1 MNNLM
6 SNKQKDNHSPN
17 NTTDTSMAKESDY
30 TGGAMQHLFKRILG
44 LQGLGAQALSRSWWQ
59 RWVYPLLFLLT
70 LTLSLA
76 TYLTLDS
83 VQQSVNT
90 YINDNQ
96 RALVGGDLILNSKQD
111 WPSEVLAQ
119 VKTIADTQTVYDYQ
133 FTAMV
138 VTDEQTLL
146 TSVKAVSPAYPL
158 YGEAELASGQPLWE
172 QLTSNNVV
180 VAPEVLNGLN
190 ANIGDQI
197 TIGDAEFTISD
208 VLTKEPDRPLTAF
221 GFGGRVLM
229 QQDALAATNLLGE
242 RSRINYRIELAG
254 EPELMAEQYDKLT
267 QILTNY
273 PDIELSDAES
283 ADTSVSRIS
292 DNVLM
297 FLKLLVIAVL
307 LLSAVAMYGVITAFV
322 TKQQSSNAIRL
333 ALGEPLGSLKR
344 SYYQL
349 LIVTTIIACIAAI
362 IVSFGL
368 LKVGQP
374 YLGAILPADVG
385 LAINP
390 ISAIKTII
398 IALVLT
404 LLIAQR
410 GLSTLSTT
418 KPATL
423 LSQGASQQVQNL
435 PWYQRLPLLWYGLM
449 LTGLYAFF
457 AYEVSSFKL
466 GAQLLIG
473 LIGFV
478 AIFWLLARAW
488 LWLLAKLATNSNISW
503 MQRIA
508 IHNLA
513 RKGNQSAL
521 FFVTLSLSVAVLT
534 LITTL
539 NHSINTQ
546 FVNAYPEDAPNLFL
560 LDIQSDQHDEIDN
573 IIGAPVS
580 YYPVIR
586 ARVVTANNV
595 PVQDIEPADGFDDPA
610 RVFNLSYADTVMDTE
625 FITDAVKDKQLY
637 APINVQNQTENERG
651 TLQNSVQQSVQ
662 ISEQTIAP
670 MSILDTAASLL
681 NVGMGDQVRFNI
693 QGIEIVGQITSIR
706 SRYEQG
712 PSPYFYFLFE
722 PAVLSAAPQIQFAT
736 AHVAA
741 DDIPDLQGKLVR
753 QFPAVTTIDGTAIAQ
768 QIQELVVQMSRLVY
782 VFTLLALL
790 TGIMVLISSL
800 LSTSQDRMQ
809 ESASFRLLGMQKRDL
824 YMLNIL
830 ELGILG
836 ISAALFAVIIANI
849 GAWAAITQWFNLQ
862 FSVPW
867 ASLGIGGVTLVAL
880 LFAIAIIY
888 VRLVIGRGIMARVRA
903 MI

>member
-1 MNNLM
+1 MN
-6 SNKQKDNHSPN
+6 SKPTDNKSPD
-17 NTTDTSMAKESDY
+17 TKKTDTSMHQESSY
-30 TGGAMQHLFKRILG
+30 PSGILSQLFTRILG
-44 LQGLGAQALSRSWWQ
+44 FQTLGSQALSRSWWQ
-59 RWVYPLLFLLT
+59 RWVYPVLFLLT

-83 VQQSVNT
+83 VQQSVDS

-111 WPSEVLAQ
+111 WPSEVLSQ
-119 VKTIADTQTVYDYQ
+119 VETIPNTQIVYDYQ
-133 FTAMV
+133 FSAMLV
-138 VTDEQTLL
+138 NDEQTLL
-146 TSVKAVSPAYPL
+146 ASVKAVSPSYPL
-158 YGEAELASGQPLWE
+158 YGTAELASGQPLWD
-172 QLTSNNVV
+172 QLTSDSVI
-180 VAPEVLNGLN
+180 VAPEVLSSLQ
-190 ANIGDQI
+190 ADVGDRI
-197 TIGDAEFTISD
+197 TIGDAQFTISD
-208 VLTKEPDRPLTAF
+208 VLTKEPDRPLTTF

-229 QQDALAATNLLGE
+229 KQDALPSTNLLGQ
-242 RSRINYRIELAG
+242 RSRINYRIEMAG
-254 EPELMAEQYDKLT
+254 DPELITTQREQLT
-267 QILTNY
+267 DILTNY

-307 LLSAVAMYGVITAFV
+307 LLSAVAMYGVISAFV
-322 TKQQSSNAIRL
+322 SKQQSNNAIRL

-349 LIVTTIIACIAAI
+349 LIVTTVIACVAA
-362 IVSFGL
+362 VALSLGL
-368 LKVGQP
+368 LKIGQP
-374 YLGAILPADVG
+374 YLVAILPADVG

-390 ISAIKTII
+390 ISAIKTIV
-398 IALVLT
+398 IALALT
-404 LLIAQR
+404 ILIAQR
-410 GLSTLSTT
+410 GLSALNTT

-423 LSQGASQQVQNL
+423 LNQGASTQTQNL
-435 PWYQRLPLLWYGLM
+435 PWYRRVPLLWYGLV
-449 LTGLYAFF
+449 LAGLYAFF
-457 AYEVSSFKL
+457 AYEVGSLSL
-466 GAQLLIG
+466 GAQLLGG
-473 LIGFV
+473 LICFV
-478 AIFWLLARAW
+478 AIFWLLARGW
-488 LWLLAKLATNSNISW
+488 LWLLNKLASNTKVSW

-539 NHSINTQ
+539 NHSINAQ
-546 FVNAYPEDAPNLFL
+546 FINAYPEDAPNLFL
-560 LDIQSDQHDEIDN
+560 LDVQSDQHNDIDA
-573 IIGAPVS
+573 IIEAPVT

-586 ARVVTANNV
+586 ARVETANDV
-595 PVQDIEPADGFDDPA
+595 AAKDIEPADGFDDPT

-625 FITDAVKDKQLY
+625 YITESLTDDALY
-637 APINVQNQTENERG
+637 TPIDATNE
-651 TLQNSVQQSVQ
+651 Q
-662 ISEQTIAP
+662 IKP
-670 MSILDTAASLL
+670 LSILDTAAGML

-693 QGIEIVGQITSIR
+693 QGIEIIGQITSIR
-706 SRYEQG
+706 TRYERG

-722 PAVLSAAPQIQFAT
+722 PSVLSAAPQIQFAT
-736 AHVAA
+736 AHVSEN
-741 DDIPDLQGKLVR
+741 DIPELQGKLVR
-753 QFPAVTTIDGTAIAQ
+753 EFPAVTTIDGTAIAK

-790 TGIMVLISSL
+790 TGVMVLISSL
-800 LSTSQDRMQ
+800 LSTSQDRMKD
-809 ESASFRLLGMQKRDL
+809 SASFRLLGMQKRDL

-830 ELGILG
+830 ELGVLG
-836 ISAALFAVIIANI
+836 ISAATFAVVIASV

-867 ASLGIGGVTLVAL
+867 TSLAIGGAALIVL

>member
-1 MNNLM
+1 MTNNSIDNKSTDNPTINDPVIDHPSNSIM
-6 SNKQKDNHSPN
+6 S
-17 NTTDTSMAKESDY
+17 
-30 TGGAMQHLFKRILG
+30 RILARH
-44 LQGLGAQALSRSWWQ
+44 LGSKALSRSWWQ
-59 RWVYPLLFLLT
+59 RWIYPVLFLLT

-83 VQQSVNT
+83 IQQSVDT
-90 YINDNQ
+90 YVNDNQ
-96 RALVGGDLILNSKQD
+96 RALVGGDLVLNSQQD
-111 WPSEVLAQ
+111 WPSDVLTQ
-119 VKTIADTQTVYDYQ
+119 VDTVADTNKVLDYQ
-133 FTAMV
+133 FSAMV

-146 TSVKAVSPAYPL
+146 ARVKAVSSNYPL
-158 YGEAELASGQPLWE
+158 YGEAELASGKPLWQ
-172 QLTSNNVV
+172 QLTSDSVV

-190 ANIGDQI
+190 ADVGDRI
-197 TIGDAEFTISD
+197 TIGDAQFTISD

-229 QQDALAATNLLGE
+229 QQDALAATNLLGQ
-242 RSRINYRIELAG
+242 RSRVNYRIELAG
-254 EPELMAEQYDKLT
+254 EPEWVEQQRDQLT

-292 DNVLM
+292 DNVLI

-322 TKQQSSNAIRL
+322 TKQQSNNAIRL

-349 LIVTTIIACIAAI
+349 LIATAVIACIAAI
-362 IVSFGL
+362 ALSFGL

-374 YLGAILPADVG
+374 YLMAILPPDVG

-390 ISAIKTII
+390 ISAIKTSI

-404 LLIAQR
+404 LLITQR
-410 GLSTLSTT
+410 GLSSLNTT

-423 LSQGASQQVQNL
+423 LNQGASTQNQDL
-435 PWYQRLPLLWYGLM
+435 SWYRRLPILWYGLM
-449 LTGLYAFF
+449 LIGLYAFF
-457 AYEVSSFKL
+457 AYEVGSWIL
-466 GAQLLIG
+466 GGQILLG
-473 LIGFV
+473 LISFV
-478 AIFWLLARAW
+478 AIFWALARGW
-488 LWLLAKLATNSNISW
+488 LWLLAKLAKRSSIGW
-503 MQRIA
+503 MPRIA

-539 NHSINTQ
+539 NHSINAQ
-546 FVNAYPEDAPNLFL
+546 FINAYPEDAPNLFL
-560 LDIQSDQHDEIDN
+560 LDIQSDQHEAIN
-573 IIGAPVS
+573 NLIGAPVS

-586 ARVVTANNV
+586 SRVVTANDV
-595 PVQDIEPADGFDDPA
+595 PVQDIEPADGFDDPT

-625 FITDAVKDKQLY
+625 FIVDAVEDNQLY
-637 APINVQNQTENERG
+637 APVDTQNE
-651 TLQNSVQQSVQ
+651 QNSNQGVV
-662 ISEQTIAP
+662 P
-670 MSILDTAASLL
+670 MSVLDTAADLL

-706 SRYEQG
+706 SRFEQG
-712 PSPYFYFLFE
+712 PSPFFYFLFE
-722 PAVLSAAPQIQFAT
+722 PSVLAAAPQIQFAT
-736 AHVAA
+736 AHVP
-741 DDIPDLQGKLVR
+741 DEQIPEIQGKLVR

-790 TGIMVLISSL
+790 TGVMVLISSL
-800 LSTSQDRMQ
+800 LSTSQDRMK

-824 YMLNIL
+824 YLLNIL
-830 ELGILG
+830 ELSVLG
-836 ISAALFAVIIANI
+836 ISAAVFAVIIANV
-849 GAWAAITQWFNLQ
+849 GAWAAITQWFSLR

-867 ASLGIGGVTLVAL
+867 MSLGIGGAAL
-880 LFAIAIIY
+880 IGLLLAIAVIY

>member
-1 MNNLM
+1 M
-6 SNKQKDNHSPN
+6 DNMDNES
-17 NTTDTSMAKESDY
+17 TDSRGIIS
-30 TGGAMQHLFKRILG
+30 QLFNRLLISKN
-44 LQGLGAQALSRSWWQ
+44 LGAQALSRSWWQ
-59 RWVYPLLFLLT
+59 RWIYPVLFLIT
-70 LTLSLA
+70 LVLSLA

-83 VQQSVNT
+83 IQQSVDT

-111 WPSEVLAQ
+111 WPSEILAQ
-119 VKTIADTQTVYDYQ
+119 VETVADTQIVYDYQ
-133 FTAMV
+133 FSAMV

-146 TSVKAVSPAYPL
+146 ASVKAVSPAYPL
-158 YGEAELASGQPLWE
+158 YGEAELASGQPLWQ
-172 QLTSNNVV
+172 QLSAANVV
-180 VAPEVLNGLN
+180 VAPEVLNSLN
-190 ANIGDQI
+190 ASVGDQI
-197 TIGDAEFTISD
+197 TIGDAEFIISD

-229 QQDALAATNLLGE
+229 HEDALAATNLLGQ

-254 EPELMAEQYDKLT
+254 APELMAVQRDKLT
-267 QILTNY
+267 QILNNY
-273 PDIELSDAES
+273 PDIELSDAKS

-333 ALGEPLGSLKR
+333 ALGEPLKSLKR

-349 LIVTTIIACIAAI
+349 LIVTTIIACVAAV

-374 YLGAILPADVG
+374 YLIAILPADVG

-410 GLSTLSTT
+410 GLSTLSST

-423 LSQGASQQVQNL
+423 LNQGASTNSQNL
-435 PWYQRLPLLWYGLM
+435 PWYRSLPLLWYGLM
-449 LTGLYAFF
+449 LVGLYVFF
-457 AYEVSSFKL
+457 AYEVNSLLL

-473 LIGFV
+473 LTAFV
-478 AIFWLLARAW
+478 AIFWLLARGW
-488 LWLLAKLATNSNISW
+488 LWLLTKFAKHSNISW

-539 NHSINTQ
+539 NHSINAQ
-546 FVNAYPEDAPNLFL
+546 FINAYPEDAPNLFL
-560 LDIQSDQHDEIDN
+560 LDIQSDQHDEINN
-573 IIGAPVS
+573 IIAAPVS

-586 ARVVTANNV
+586 ARVVTANNI

-625 FITDAVKDKQLY
+625 FITDAVENDKLY
-637 APINVQNQTENERG
+637 TPIKTSDNDPAQTVAP
-651 TLQNSVQQSVQ
+651 L
-662 ISEQTIAP
+662 
-670 MSILDTAASLL
+670 SILDTAASLL

-706 SRYEQG
+706 SRYEKG

-722 PAVLSAAPQIQFAT
+722 PKVLAAAPQIQFAT

-741 DDIPDLQGKLVR
+741 EDIPKLQGQLVR
-753 QFPAVTTIDGTAIAQ
+753 EFPAVTTIDGTAIAQ
-768 QIQELVVQMSRLVY
+768 QVQELVVQMSRLVY

-800 LSTSQDRMQ
+800 LSTSQDRMKD
-809 ESASFRLLGMQKRDL
+809 SASFRLLGMQKRDL

-830 ELGILG
+830 ELSILG

-849 GAWAAITQWFNLQ
+849 GAWAAITQWFNLR

-867 ASLGIGGVTLVAL
+867 TSLAIGGVALVVL

>member
-1 MNNLM
+1 M
-6 SNKQKDNHSPN
+6 DNMDNES
-17 NTTDTSMAKESDY
+17 TDSRGIIS
-30 TGGAMQHLFKRILG
+30 QLFNRLLISKN
-44 LQGLGAQALSRSWWQ
+44 LGAQALSRSWWQ
-59 RWVYPLLFLLT
+59 RWIYPVLFLIT
-70 LTLSLA
+70 LVLSLA

-83 VQQSVNT
+83 IQQSVDT

-111 WPSEVLAQ
+111 WPSEILAQ
-119 VKTIADTQTVYDYQ
+119 VETVADTQIVYDYQ
-133 FTAMV
+133 FSAMV

-146 TSVKAVSPAYPL
+146 ASVKAVSPAYPL
-158 YGEAELASGQPLWE
+158 YGEAELASGQPLWQ
-172 QLTSNNVV
+172 QLSAANVV
-180 VAPEVLNGLN
+180 VAPEVLNSLN
-190 ANIGDQI
+190 ASVGDQI
-197 TIGDAEFTISD
+197 TIGDAEFIISD

-229 QQDALAATNLLGE
+229 HQDALAATNLLGQ

-254 EPELMAEQYDKLT
+254 NPELMAVQRDKLT
-267 QILTNY
+267 QILNNY
-273 PDIELSDAES
+273 PDIELSDAKS

-333 ALGEPLGSLKR
+333 ALGEPLKSLKR

-349 LIVTTIIACIAAI
+349 LIVTTIIACVAAV

-374 YLGAILPADVG
+374 YLIAILPADVG

-410 GLSTLSTT
+410 GLSTLSST

-423 LSQGASQQVQNL
+423 LNQGASTNSQNL
-435 PWYQRLPLLWYGLM
+435 PWYRSLPLLWYGLM
-449 LTGLYAFF
+449 LVGLYVFF
-457 AYEVSSFKL
+457 AYEVNSLLL

-473 LIGFV
+473 LTAFV
-478 AIFWLLARAW
+478 AIFWLLARGW
-488 LWLLAKLATNSNISW
+488 LWLLTKFAKHSNISW

-539 NHSINTQ
+539 NHSINAQ
-546 FVNAYPEDAPNLFL
+546 FINAYPEDAPNLFL
-560 LDIQSDQHDEIDN
+560 LDIQSDQHDEINN
-573 IIGAPVS
+573 IIAAPVS

-586 ARVVTANNV
+586 ARVVTANNI

-625 FITDAVKDKQLY
+625 FITDAVENDKLY
-637 APINVQNQTENERG
+637 APIKTSDNDPAQT
-651 TLQNSVQQSVQ
+651 V
-662 ISEQTIAP
+662 AP
-670 MSILDTAASLL
+670 LSILDTAASLL

-706 SRYEQG
+706 SRYEKG

-722 PAVLSAAPQIQFAT
+722 PEVLAAAPQIQFAT

-741 DDIPDLQGKLVR
+741 DDIPKLQGQLVR
-753 QFPAVTTIDGTAIAQ
+753 EFPAVTTIDGTAIAQ
-768 QIQELVVQMSRLVY
+768 QVQELVVQMSRLVY

-800 LSTSQDRMQ
+800 LSTSQDRMKD
-809 ESASFRLLGMQKRDL
+809 SASFRLLGMQKRDL

-830 ELGILG
+830 ELSILG
-836 ISAALFAVIIANI
+836 ISAALFAAIIANI
-849 GAWAAITQWFNLQ
+849 GAWAAITQWFNLR

-867 ASLGIGGVTLVAL
+867 TSLAIGGVALVVL

>member
-1 MNNLM
+1 MTKTSTDKSSLNSTLTTNN
-6 SNKQKDNHSPN
+6 S
-17 NTTDTSMAKESDY
+17 ES
-30 TGGAMQHLFKRILG
+30 LISRIFARNLG
-44 LQGLGAQALSRSWWQ
+44 SKALNRIWWQ
-59 RWVYPLLFLLT
+59 RWVYPVLFLLT

-83 VQQSVNT
+83 VQQSVDS
-90 YINDNQ
+90 YVNDNQ
-96 RALVGGDLILNSKQD
+96 RALVGGDLVLNSQQD
-111 WPSEVLAQ
+111 WPSEVLTQ
-119 VKTIADTQTVYDYQ
+119 VDTIADTQKVFDYQ
-133 FTAMV
+133 FSAMV

-146 TSVKAVSPAYPL
+146 ARVKGVSPNYPL
-158 YGEAELASGQPLWE
+158 YGKVELASGNDLWQ
-172 QLTSNNVV
+172 QLTSDSVV
-180 VAPEVLNGLN
+180 VAPEVLSSLN
-190 ANIGDQI
+190 ARIGDTV
-197 TIGDAEFTISD
+197 TIGDAQFTISD

-229 QQDALAATNLLGE
+229 QQDALAATNLLGQ
-242 RSRINYRIELAG
+242 RSRVNYRIELAG
-254 EPELMAEQYDKLT
+254 TPELIAQQRDSFT
-267 QILTNY
+267 QILSNY
-273 PDIELSDAES
+273 PDIELSDADS

-322 TKQQSSNAIRL
+322 TKQQSNNAIRL
-333 ALGEPLGSLKR
+333 ALGETLSSVKR

-349 LIVTTIIACIAAI
+349 LVVTSIIACIAA
-362 IVSFGL
+362 VALSFGL

-374 YLGAILPADVG
+374 YLVAILPPDVS

-390 ISAIKTII
+390 ISAIKTTV

-410 GLSTLSTT
+410 GLSTLNTT

-423 LSQGASQQVQNL
+423 LNQGTGSPAQNL
-435 PWYQRLPLLWYGLM
+435 PWYRRMPLLWYGVM
-449 LTGLYAFF
+449 LAGLYAFF
-457 AYEVSSFKL
+457 AYEVGSWLL

-473 LIGFV
+473 LIAFV
-478 AIFWLLARAW
+478 AVFWALARGW
-488 LWLLAKLATNSNISW
+488 LWLLAKLAKRSGIGW

-539 NHSINTQ
+539 NHSINAQ
-546 FVNAYPEDAPNLFL
+546 FINAYPEDAPNLFL
-560 LDIQSDQHDEIDN
+560 LDIQSNQHDEIDRL
-573 IIGAPVS
+573 IGAPVS

-586 ARVVTANNV
+586 SRVVTANDV
-595 PVQDIEPADGFDDPA
+595 PVQEIEPADGFDDPT

-625 FITDAVKDKQLY
+625 YIVDAVEDDQLY
-637 APINVQNQTENERG
+637 APVNTQNE
-651 TLQNSVQQSVQ
+651 QNPDQAVV
-662 ISEQTIAP
+662 P
-670 MSILDTAASLL
+670 MSVLDTAADLL

-693 QGIEIVGQITSIR
+693 QGIEIVGQITSVR

-712 PSPYFYFLFE
+712 PSPFFYFLFE
-722 PAVLSAAPQIQFAT
+722 PSVLAAAPQIQFAT
-736 AHVAA
+736 AHVPA
-741 DDIPDLQGKLVR
+741 DAIPEIQGKLVR
-753 QFPAVTTIDGTAIAQ
+753 EFPAVTTINGTAIAQ

-790 TGIMVLISSL
+790 TGVMVLISSL
-800 LSTSQDRMQ
+800 LSTSQDRMK

-830 ELGILG
+830 ELSVLG
-836 ISAALFAVIIANI
+836 ISAATFAVVIASV

-867 ASLGIGGVTLVAL
+867 LSLAIGGAAL
-880 LFAIAIIY
+880 IGLLLAIAVIY

>member
-1 MNNLM
+1 MDNMDNESNDSRGIISQLFNRLLISKNLG
-6 SNKQKDNHSPN
+6 S
-17 NTTDTSMAKESDY
+17 
-30 TGGAMQHLFKRILG
+30 
-44 LQGLGAQALSRSWWQ
+44 QALSRSWWQ
-59 RWVYPLLFLLT
+59 RWIYPVLFLIT
-70 LTLSLA
+70 LVLSLA

-83 VQQSVNT
+83 IQQSVDT

-111 WPSEVLAQ
+111 WPSEILAQ
-119 VKTIADTQTVYDYQ
+119 VETVADTQIVYDYQ
-133 FTAMV
+133 FSAMV

-146 TSVKAVSPAYPL
+146 ASVKAVSPAYPL
-158 YGEAELASGQPLWE
+158 YGEAELASGQPLWQ
-172 QLTSNNVV
+172 QLSAANVV
-180 VAPEVLNGLN
+180 VAPEVLNSLN
-190 ANIGDQI
+190 ASVGDQI
-197 TIGDAEFTISD
+197 TIGDAEFIISD

-229 QQDALAATNLLGE
+229 HQDALAATNLLGQ

-254 EPELMAEQYDKLT
+254 APELMAVQRDKLT
-267 QILTNY
+267 QILNNY
-273 PDIELSDAES
+273 PDIELSDAKS

-333 ALGEPLGSLKR
+333 ALGEPLKSLKR

-349 LIVTTIIACIAAI
+349 LIVTTIIACVAAV

-374 YLGAILPADVG
+374 YLIAILPADVG

-410 GLSTLSTT
+410 GLSTLSST

-423 LSQGASQQVQNL
+423 LNQGASTNSQNL
-435 PWYQRLPLLWYGLM
+435 PWYRSLPLLWYGLM
-449 LTGLYAFF
+449 LVGLYVFF
-457 AYEVSSFKL
+457 AYEVNSLLL

-473 LIGFV
+473 LTAFV
-478 AIFWLLARAW
+478 AIFWLLARGW
-488 LWLLAKLATNSNISW
+488 LWLLTKFAKHSNISW

-539 NHSINTQ
+539 NHSINAQ
-546 FVNAYPEDAPNLFL
+546 FINAYPEDAPNLFL
-560 LDIQSDQHDEIDN
+560 LDIQSDQHDEINN
-573 IIGAPVS
+573 IIAAPVS

-586 ARVVTANNV
+586 ARVVTANNI

-625 FITDAVKDKQLY
+625 FITDAVENDKLY
-637 APINVQNQTENERG
+637 TPIKTSDNDPAQTVAP
-651 TLQNSVQQSVQ
+651 L
-662 ISEQTIAP
+662 
-670 MSILDTAASLL
+670 SILDTAASLL

-706 SRYEQG
+706 SRYEKG
-712 PSPYFYFLFE
+712 SSPYFYFLFE
-722 PAVLSAAPQIQFAT
+722 PEVLAAAPQIQFAT

-741 DDIPDLQGKLVR
+741 DDIPKLQGQLVR
-753 QFPAVTTIDGTAIAQ
+753 EFPAVTTIDGTAIAQ
-768 QIQELVVQMSRLVY
+768 QVQELVVQMSRLVY

-800 LSTSQDRMQ
+800 LSTSQDRMKD
-809 ESASFRLLGMQKRDL
+809 SASFRLLGMQKRDL

-830 ELGILG
+830 ELSILG

-849 GAWAAITQWFNLQ
+849 GAWAAITQWFNLR

-867 ASLGIGGVTLVAL
+867 TSLGMGGVALIGL

>member
-1 MNNLM
+1 MTKISTDKSSLNSTLTTNN
-6 SNKQKDNHSPN
+6 S
-17 NTTDTSMAKESDY
+17 ESLISRIF
-30 TGGAMQHLFKRILG
+30 ARHLGSK
-44 LQGLGAQALSRSWWQ
+44 ALSRSWWQ
-59 RWVYPLLFLLT
+59 RWVYPVLFLLT

-83 VQQSVNT
+83 IQQSVDS
-90 YINDNQ
+90 YVNDNQ
-96 RALVGGDLILNSKQD
+96 RALVGGDLVLNSQQD
-111 WPSEVLAQ
+111 WPSEVLTQ
-119 VKTIADTQTVYDYQ
+119 VDTIADSQKVFDYQ
-133 FTAMV
+133 FSAMV

-146 TSVKAVSPAYPL
+146 ARVKAVSPNYPL
-158 YGEAELASGQPLWE
+158 YGKVELASGNDLWQ
-172 QLTSNNVV
+172 QLTSDSVV
-180 VAPEVLNGLN
+180 VAPEVLSSLN
-190 ANIGDQI
+190 ARIGDTV
-197 TIGDAEFTISD
+197 TIGDAQFTISD

-229 QQDALAATNLLGE
+229 QQDALAATNLLGQ
-242 RSRINYRIELAG
+242 RSRVNYRIELAG
-254 EPELMAEQYDKLT
+254 APELIAQQRDTFT
-267 QILTNY
+267 QILSNY
-273 PDIELSDAES
+273 PDIELSDADS

-322 TKQQSSNAIRL
+322 TKQQSNNAIRL
-333 ALGEPLGSLKR
+333 ALGEALSSVKS

-349 LIVTTIIACIAAI
+349 LVVTSIIACIAA
-362 IVSFGL
+362 VALSFGL

-374 YLGAILPADVG
+374 YLVAILPPDVG

-390 ISAIKTII
+390 ISAIKTTV

-410 GLSTLSTT
+410 GLSTLNTT

-423 LSQGASQQVQNL
+423 LNQGTGSPSQNL
-435 PWYQRLPLLWYGLM
+435 PWYRRVPLLWYGVM
-449 LTGLYAFF
+449 LAGLYAFF
-457 AYEVSSFKL
+457 AYEVGSWLL

-473 LIGFV
+473 LIAFV
-478 AIFWLLARAW
+478 AVFWALARGW
-488 LWLLAKLATNSNISW
+488 LWLLAKLAKRSDIGW

-539 NHSINTQ
+539 NHSINAQ
-546 FVNAYPEDAPNLFL
+546 FINAYPEDAPNLFL
-560 LDIQSDQHDEIDN
+560 LDIQSDQHDEIDRL
-573 IIGAPVS
+573 IGAPVS

-586 ARVVTANNV
+586 SRVVTANDV
-595 PVQDIEPADGFDDPA
+595 PVQDIEPADGFDDPT

-625 FITDAVKDKQLY
+625 YIVDAVEDDQLY
-637 APINVQNQTENERG
+637 APVDTQNE
-651 TLQNSVQQSVQ
+651 QNPDQAVV
-662 ISEQTIAP
+662 P
-670 MSILDTAASLL
+670 MSVLDTAADLL

-706 SRYEQG
+706 SRFEQG
-712 PSPYFYFLFE
+712 PSPFFYFLFE
-722 PAVLSAAPQIQFAT
+722 PSVLAAAPQIQFAT
-736 AHVAA
+736 AHVPA
-741 DDIPDLQGKLVR
+741 DDIPDIQGKLVR
-753 QFPAVTTIDGTAIAQ
+753 EFPAVTTINGTAIAQ

-790 TGIMVLISSL
+790 TGVMVLISSL
-800 LSTSQDRMQ
+800 LSTSQDRMK

-824 YMLNIL
+824 YLLNIL
-830 ELGILG
+830 ELSVLG
-836 ISAALFAVIIANI
+836 ISAAVFAVIIANV
-849 GAWAAITQWFNLQ
+849 GAWAAITQWFSLR

-867 ASLGIGGVTLVAL
+867 MSLGIGGAAL
-880 LFAIAIIY
+880 IGLLLAIAVIY

-903 MI
+903 MV

>member
-1 MNNLM
+1 MNN
-6 SNKQKDNHSPN
+6 SKNNKQADKHSAS
-17 NTTDTSMAKESDY
+17 DTIDRTAMAKESDY
-30 TGGAMQHLFKRILG
+30 TGGIINQLFNGMLVSK
-44 LQGLGAQALSRSWWQ
+44 GLGAQALSRSWWQ
-59 RWVYPLLFLLT
+59 RWIYPVLFLIT
-70 LTLSLA
+70 LVLSLA

-83 VQQSVNT
+83 IQQSVDT

-111 WPSEVLAQ
+111 WPSDILTQVETLPDAQ
-119 VKTIADTQTVYDYQ
+119 IVYDYQ
-133 FTAMV
+133 FSAMV

-146 TSVKAVSPAYPL
+146 ASIKAVSPSYPL
-158 YGEAELASGQPLWE
+158 YGDAKLASGKPLWT
-172 QLTSNNVV
+172 QLSADDIV
-180 VAPEVLNGLN
+180 VAPEVLNSLN
-190 ANIGDQI
+190 ASVGDQI

-229 QQDALAATNLLGE
+229 HQDALAATNLLGQ

-254 EPELMAEQYDKLT
+254 DPDLITTQRDKLT
-267 QILTNY
+267 QILSNH
-273 PDIELSDAES
+273 PDIELSDAQS
-283 ADTSVSRIS
+283 ADTSVSQIS

-333 ALGEPLGSLKR
+333 ALGEPLKSLKR

-349 LIVTTIIACIAAI
+349 LIATTIVACIAAV

-374 YLGAILPADVG
+374 YLIAILPADVG

-423 LSQGASQQVQNL
+423 LNQAASTNSQNL
-435 PWYQRLPLLWYGLM
+435 PWYRRLPLLWYGLM
-449 LTGLYAFF
+449 LIGLYAFF
-457 AYEVSSFKL
+457 AYEVGSFKL
-466 GAQLLIG
+466 SAQLLIG
-473 LIGFV
+473 LTIFV
-478 AIFWLLARAW
+478 AIFWLLARGW
-488 LWLLAKLATNSNISW
+488 LWLLTKFANYSKISW

-539 NHSINTQ
+539 NHSINAQ
-546 FVNAYPEDAPNLFL
+546 FINAYPEDAPNLFL
-560 LDIQSDQHDEIDN
+560 LDIQSDQHDEIDS

-586 ARVVTANNV
+586 ARVVTANDV
-595 PVQDIEPADGFDDPA
+595 PVQDIEPADGFDDPT
-610 RVFNLSYADTVMDTE
+610 RVFNLSYADTVMETE
-625 FITDAVKDKQLY
+625 FITESLAGDKLY
-637 APINVQNQTENERG
+637 APIETADNDPAQT
-651 TLQNSVQQSVQ
+651 V
-662 ISEQTIAP
+662 AP
-670 MSILDTAASLL
+670 LSILDTAASLL

-706 SRYEQG
+706 SRYEKG

-722 PAVLSAAPQIQFAT
+722 PAVLAAAPQIQFAT

-741 DDIPDLQGKLVR
+741 EDIPNLQGQLVR
-753 QFPAVTTIDGTAIAQ
+753 EFPAVTTIDGTAIAQ
-768 QIQELVVQMSRLVY
+768 QVQELVVQMSRLVY
-782 VFTLLALL
+782 LFTLLALL

-800 LSTSQDRMQ
+800 LSTSQDRMKD
-809 ESASFRLLGMQKRDL
+809 SASFRLLGMQKRDL

-849 GAWAAITQWFNLQ
+849 GAWAAITQWFNLR

-867 ASLGIGGVTLVAL
+867 ASLGIGGVALVGL

-888 VRLVIGRGIMARVRA
+888 VRLVVGRGIMARVRA

>member
-1 MNNLM
+1 MNEKLT
-6 SNKQKDNHSPN
+6 DNTS
-17 NTTDTSMAKESDY
+17 TDIKKTDTSMLN
-30 TGGAMQHLFKRILG
+30 QLFTKTLG
-44 LQGLGAQALSRSWWQ
+44 SQALSRSWWQ
-59 RWVYPLLFLLT
+59 RWVYPVLFLLT

-83 VQQSVNT
+83 VQQSVDS

-111 WPSEVLAQ
+111 WPSEVLSQ
-119 VKTIADTQTVYDYQ
+119 VETIPDTQTVYDYQ
-133 FTAMV
+133 FSAMLV
-138 VTDEQTLL
+138 NDEQTLL
-146 TSVKAVSPAYPL
+146 ASVKAVSPSYPL
-158 YGEAELASGQPLWE
+158 YGTAELASGQPLWD
-172 QLTSNNVV
+172 QLTSDSVI
-180 VAPEVLNGLN
+180 VAPEVLSSLQ
-190 ANIGDQI
+190 ADVGDRI
-197 TIGDAEFTISD
+197 TIGDAQFTISD
-208 VLTKEPDRPLTAF
+208 VLTKEPDRPLTTF

-229 QQDALAATNLLGE
+229 KQDALPSTNLLGQ
-242 RSRINYRIELAG
+242 RSRINYRIEMAG
-254 EPELMAEQYDKLT
+254 DPELISTQREQLT
-267 QILTNY
+267 DILTNY

-307 LLSAVAMYGVITAFV
+307 LLSAVAMYGVISAFV
-322 TKQQSSNAIRL
+322 SKQQSNNAIRL

-349 LIVTTIIACIAAI
+349 LIVTTVIACVAA
-362 IVSFGL
+362 VALSLGL
-368 LKVGQP
+368 LKIGQP
-374 YLGAILPADVG
+374 YLVAILPADVG

-390 ISAIKTII
+390 ISAIKTIV
-398 IALVLT
+398 IALALT

-410 GLSTLSTT
+410 GLSALNTT

-423 LSQGASQQVQNL
+423 LNQGASTQTQNL
-435 PWYQRLPLLWYGLM
+435 PWYRRVPLLWYGLV
-449 LTGLYAFF
+449 LAGLYAFF
-457 AYEVSSFKL
+457 AYEVGSLSL
-466 GAQLLIG
+466 GAQLLGG

-478 AIFWLLARAW
+478 AIFWLLARGW
-488 LWLLAKLATNSNISW
+488 LWLLNKLASNTKVSW

-539 NHSINTQ
+539 NHSINAQ
-546 FVNAYPEDAPNLFL
+546 FINAYPEDAPNLFL
-560 LDIQSDQHDEIDN
+560 LDVQSDQHDEIDA
-573 IIGAPVS
+573 IIEAPVT

-586 ARVVTANNV
+586 ARVETANDV
-595 PVQDIEPADGFDDPA
+595 AAKDIEPADGFDDPT
-610 RVFNLSYADTVMDTE
+610 RVFNLSYADTVMETE
-625 FITDAVKDKQLY
+625 YITESLTDDALYTPIDDADQQVKPL
-637 APINVQNQTENERG
+637 
-651 TLQNSVQQSVQ
+651 
-662 ISEQTIAP
+662 
-670 MSILDTAASLL
+670 SILDTAASML

-706 SRYEQG
+706 TRYERG

-722 PAVLSAAPQIQFAT
+722 PSVLSAAPQIQFAT
-736 AHVAA
+736 AHVSEDA
-741 DDIPDLQGKLVR
+741 IPELQGKLVR
-753 QFPAVTTIDGTAIAQ
+753 EFPAVTTIDGTAIAK

-790 TGIMVLISSL
+790 TGVMVLISSL
-800 LSTSQDRMQ
+800 LSTSQDRMKD
-809 ESASFRLLGMQKRDL
+809 SASFRLLGMQKRDL

-830 ELGILG
+830 ELGVLG
-836 ISAALFAVIIANI
+836 ISAAIFAVVIASV

-867 ASLGIGGVTLVAL
+867 TSLAIGGAALVVL

>member
-1 MNNLM
+1 MDNMDNE
-6 SNKQKDNHSPN
+6 SNDSRGRISQ
-17 NTTDTSMAKESDY
+17 
-30 TGGAMQHLFKRILG
+30 LFNRLLISKS
-44 LQGLGAQALSRSWWQ
+44 LGAQALSRSWWQ
-59 RWVYPLLFLLT
+59 RWIYPVLFLIT
-70 LTLSLA
+70 LVLSLA

-83 VQQSVNT
+83 IQQSVDT

-111 WPSEVLAQ
+111 WPSEILAQ
-119 VKTIADTQTVYDYQ
+119 VETVADTQIVYDYQ
-133 FTAMV
+133 FSAMV

-146 TSVKAVSPAYPL
+146 ASVKAVSPAYPL
-158 YGEAELASGQPLWE
+158 YGDAELASGQPLWT
-172 QLTSNNVV
+172 QLSAANVV
-180 VAPEVLNGLN
+180 VAPEVLNSLN
-190 ANIGDQI
+190 ASVGDQI
-197 TIGDAEFTISD
+197 TIGDAEFIISD

-229 QQDALAATNLLGE
+229 HEDALAATNLLGQ

-254 EPELMAEQYDKLT
+254 NPELMAVQREKLT
-267 QILTNY
+267 QILSNY

-333 ALGEPLGSLKR
+333 ALGEPLKSLKR

-349 LIVTTIIACIAAI
+349 LIVTTIIACVAAV

-374 YLGAILPADVG
+374 YLIAILPADVG

-410 GLSTLSTT
+410 GLSTLSST

-423 LSQGASQQVQNL
+423 LNQGASTNSQNL
-435 PWYQRLPLLWYGLM
+435 PWYRSLPLLWYGLM
-449 LTGLYAFF
+449 LVGLYVFF
-457 AYEVSSFKL
+457 AYEVNSLIL

-473 LIGFV
+473 LTAFV
-478 AIFWLLARAW
+478 AIFWLLARGW
-488 LWLLAKLATNSNISW
+488 LWLLTKFAQYPKISW

-546 FVNAYPEDAPNLFL
+546 FINAYPEDAPNLFL
-560 LDIQSDQHDEIDN
+560 LDIQSDQHDAINN
-573 IIGAPVS
+573 IIAAPVS

-586 ARVVTANNV
+586 ARVVTANNI

-625 FITDAVKDKQLY
+625 FITESLADDKLY
-637 APINVQNQTENERG
+637 APIKTTVNDPA
-651 TLQNSVQQSVQ
+651 
-662 ISEQTIAP
+662 QTIAP
-670 MSILDTAASLL
+670 LSILDTAASLL

-706 SRYEQG
+706 SRYEKG

-722 PAVLSAAPQIQFAT
+722 PEVLAAAPQIQFAT

-741 DDIPDLQGKLVR
+741 EEIPKLQGQLVR
-753 QFPAVTTIDGTAIAQ
+753 EFPAVTTIDGTAIAQ
-768 QIQELVVQMSRLVY
+768 QVQELVVQMSRLVY

-800 LSTSQDRMQ
+800 LSTSQDRMKD
-809 ESASFRLLGMQKRDL
+809 SASFRLLGMQKRDL

-849 GAWAAITQWFNLQ
+849 GAWAAITQWFNLR

-867 ASLGIGGVTLVAL
+867 SSLAIGGVALVVL

>member
-1 MNNLM
+1 MDNMDNE
-6 SNKQKDNHSPN
+6 SNDSRGIISQ
-17 NTTDTSMAKESDY
+17 
-30 TGGAMQHLFKRILG
+30 LFNRLLISKN
-44 LQGLGAQALSRSWWQ
+44 LGAQALSRSWWQ
-59 RWVYPLLFLLT
+59 RWIYPVLFLIT
-70 LTLSLA
+70 LVLSLA

-83 VQQSVNT
+83 IQQSVDT

-111 WPSEVLAQ
+111 WPSEILAQ
-119 VKTIADTQTVYDYQ
+119 VETVADTQIVYDYQ
-133 FTAMV
+133 FSAMV

-146 TSVKAVSPAYPL
+146 ASVKAVSPAYPL
-158 YGEAELASGQPLWE
+158 YGEAELASGQPLWQ
-172 QLTSNNVV
+172 QLSAANVV
-180 VAPEVLNGLN
+180 VAPEVLNSLN
-190 ANIGDQI
+190 ASVGDQI
-197 TIGDAEFTISD
+197 TIGDAEFIISD

-229 QQDALAATNLLGE
+229 HEDALAATNLLGQ

-254 EPELMAEQYDKLT
+254 APELMAVQRDKLT
-267 QILTNY
+267 QILNNY
-273 PDIELSDAES
+273 PDIELSDAKS

-333 ALGEPLGSLKR
+333 ALGEPLKSLKR

-349 LIVTTIIACIAAI
+349 LIVTTIIACVAAV

-374 YLGAILPADVG
+374 YLIAILPADVG

-410 GLSTLSTT
+410 GLSTLSST

-423 LSQGASQQVQNL
+423 LNQGASTNSQNL
-435 PWYQRLPLLWYGLM
+435 PWYRSLPLLWYGLM
-449 LTGLYAFF
+449 LVGLYVFF
-457 AYEVSSFKL
+457 AYEVNSLLL

-473 LIGFV
+473 LTAFV
-478 AIFWLLARAW
+478 AIFWLLARGW
-488 LWLLAKLATNSNISW
+488 LWLLTKFAKHSNISW

-539 NHSINTQ
+539 NHSINAQ
-546 FVNAYPEDAPNLFL
+546 FINAYPEDAPNLFL
-560 LDIQSDQHDEIDN
+560 LDIQSDQHDEINN
-573 IIGAPVS
+573 IIAAPVS

-586 ARVVTANNV
+586 ARVVTANNI

-625 FITDAVKDKQLY
+625 FITDAVENDKLY
-637 APINVQNQTENERG
+637 TPIKTSDNDPAQTVAP
-651 TLQNSVQQSVQ
+651 L
-662 ISEQTIAP
+662 
-670 MSILDTAASLL
+670 SILDTAASLL

-706 SRYEQG
+706 SRYEKG

-722 PAVLSAAPQIQFAT
+722 PEVLAAAPQIQFAT

-741 DDIPDLQGKLVR
+741 DDIPKLQGQLVR
-753 QFPAVTTIDGTAIAQ
+753 EFPAVTTIDGTAIAQ
-768 QIQELVVQMSRLVY
+768 QVQELVVQMSRLVY

-800 LSTSQDRMQ
+800 LSTSQDRMKD
-809 ESASFRLLGMQKRDL
+809 SASFRLLGMQKRDL

-830 ELGILG
+830 ELSILG

-849 GAWAAITQWFNLQ
+849 GAWAAITQWFNLR

-867 ASLGIGGVTLVAL
+867 TSLAIGGVALVVL

>member
-1 MNNLM
+1 MTKTSTDKSSLNSTLTTNN
-6 SNKQKDNHSPN
+6 S
-17 NTTDTSMAKESDY
+17 ES
-30 TGGAMQHLFKRILG
+30 LISRIFARNLG
-44 LQGLGAQALSRSWWQ
+44 SKALNRSWWQ
-59 RWVYPLLFLLT
+59 RWVYPVLFLLT

-83 VQQSVNT
+83 IQQSVDS
-90 YINDNQ
+90 YVNDNQ
-96 RALVGGDLILNSKQD
+96 RALVGGDLILNSQQD
-111 WPSEVLAQ
+111 WPSEVLTQ
-119 VKTIADTQTVYDYQ
+119 VDTIADSQKVFDYQ
-133 FTAMV
+133 FSAMV

-146 TSVKAVSPAYPL
+146 ARVKAVSPSYPL
-158 YGEAELASGQPLWE
+158 YGKVELASGNDLWQ
-172 QLTSNNVV
+172 QLTSDSVV
-180 VAPEVLNGLN
+180 VAPEVLSSLN
-190 ANIGDQI
+190 ARVGDTV
-197 TIGDAEFTISD
+197 TIGDAQFTISD

-229 QQDALAATNLLGE
+229 QQDALAATNLLGQ
-242 RSRINYRIELAG
+242 RSRVNYRIELAG
-254 EPELMAEQYDKLT
+254 APELIAQQRDTFT

-273 PDIELSDAES
+273 PDIELSDADS

-322 TKQQSSNAIRL
+322 TKQQSNNAIRL
-333 ALGEPLGSLKR
+333 ALGETLRSIKR

-349 LIVTTIIACIAAI
+349 LVVTSIIACIAA
-362 IVSFGL
+362 VALSFGL

-374 YLGAILPADVG
+374 YLVAILPPDVG
-385 LAINP
+385 LAINT
-390 ISAIKTII
+390 ISAIKTTV
-398 IALVLT
+398 IALLLT

-410 GLSTLSTT
+410 GLSTLNTT

-423 LSQGASQQVQNL
+423 LNQGTGSPAQNL
-435 PWYQRLPLLWYGLM
+435 PWYRRVPLLWYGVM
-449 LTGLYAFF
+449 LAGLYAFF
-457 AYEVSSFKL
+457 AYEVGSWLL

-473 LIGFV
+473 LIAFV
-478 AIFWLLARAW
+478 AVFWALARGW
-488 LWLLAKLATNSNISW
+488 LWLLAKLAKRSNIGW

-539 NHSINTQ
+539 NHSINAQ
-546 FVNAYPEDAPNLFL
+546 FINAYPEDAPNLFL
-560 LDIQSDQHDEIDN
+560 LDIQSDQHDEIDRL
-573 IIGAPVS
+573 IGAPVS

-586 ARVVTANNV
+586 SRVVTANDV
-595 PVQDIEPADGFDDPA
+595 PVQDIEPADGFDDPT

-625 FITDAVKDKQLY
+625 YIVDAVEEDQLY
-637 APINVQNQTENERG
+637 SPVNTQNE
-651 TLQNSVQQSVQ
+651 QNPDQAVV
-662 ISEQTIAP
+662 P
-670 MSILDTAASLL
+670 MSVLDTAADLL

-706 SRYEQG
+706 SRFEQG
-712 PSPYFYFLFE
+712 PSPFFYFLFE
-722 PAVLSAAPQIQFAT
+722 PSVLAAAPQIQFAT
-736 AHVAA
+736 AHVPA
-741 DDIPDLQGKLVR
+741 DEIPEIQGKLVR
-753 QFPAVTTIDGTAIAQ
+753 EFPAVTTINGTAIAQ

-790 TGIMVLISSL
+790 TGVMVLISSL
-800 LSTSQDRMQ
+800 LSTSQDRMK

-824 YMLNIL
+824 YLLNIL
-830 ELGILG
+830 ELSVLG
-836 ISAALFAVIIANI
+836 ISAAVFAVIIANV

-867 ASLGIGGVTLVAL
+867 MSLAIGGAAL
-880 LFAIAIIY
+880 IGLLLAIAVIY

-903 MI
+903 MV

>member
-1 MNNLM
+1 MDQKLM
-6 SNKQKDNHSPN
+6 DNMDNESNDSRGRISQ
-17 NTTDTSMAKESDY
+17 
-30 TGGAMQHLFKRILG
+30 LFNRLLISKS
-44 LQGLGAQALSRSWWQ
+44 LGAQALSRSWWQ
-59 RWVYPLLFLLT
+59 RWIYPVLFLIT
-70 LTLSLA
+70 LVLSLA

-83 VQQSVNT
+83 IQQSVDT

-111 WPSEVLAQ
+111 WPSEILAQ
-119 VKTIADTQTVYDYQ
+119 VETVADTQIVYDYQ
-133 FTAMV
+133 FSAMV

-146 TSVKAVSPAYPL
+146 ASVKAVSPAYPL
-158 YGEAELASGQPLWE
+158 YGDAELASGQPLWT
-172 QLTSNNVV
+172 QLSAANVV
-180 VAPEVLNGLN
+180 VAPEVLNSLN
-190 ANIGDQI
+190 ASVGDQI
-197 TIGDAEFTISD
+197 TIGDAEFIISD

-229 QQDALAATNLLGE
+229 HEDALAATNLLGQ

-254 EPELMAEQYDKLT
+254 NPELMAVQREKLT
-267 QILTNY
+267 QILSNY

-333 ALGEPLGSLKR
+333 ALGEPLKSLKR

-349 LIVTTIIACIAAI
+349 LIVTTIIACVAAV

-374 YLGAILPADVG
+374 YLIAILPADVG

-410 GLSTLSTT
+410 GLSTLSST

-423 LSQGASQQVQNL
+423 LNQGASTNSQNL
-435 PWYQRLPLLWYGLM
+435 PWYRSLPLLWYGLM
-449 LTGLYAFF
+449 LVGLYVFF
-457 AYEVSSFKL
+457 AYEVNSLIL

-473 LIGFV
+473 LTAFV
-478 AIFWLLARAW
+478 AIFWLLARGW
-488 LWLLAKLATNSNISW
+488 LWLLTKFAQYPKISW

-546 FVNAYPEDAPNLFL
+546 FINAYPEDAPNLFL
-560 LDIQSDQHDEIDN
+560 LDIQSDQHDAINN
-573 IIGAPVS
+573 IIAAPVS

-586 ARVVTANNV
+586 ARVVTANNI

-625 FITDAVKDKQLY
+625 FITESLADDKLY
-637 APINVQNQTENERG
+637 APIKTTVNDPA
-651 TLQNSVQQSVQ
+651 
-662 ISEQTIAP
+662 QTIAP
-670 MSILDTAASLL
+670 LSILDTAASLL

-706 SRYEQG
+706 SRYEKG

-722 PAVLSAAPQIQFAT
+722 PEVLAAAPQIQFAT

-741 DDIPDLQGKLVR
+741 EEIPKLQGQLVR
-753 QFPAVTTIDGTAIAQ
+753 EFPAVTTIDGTAIAQ
-768 QIQELVVQMSRLVY
+768 QVQELVVQMSRLVY

-800 LSTSQDRMQ
+800 LSTSQDRMKD
-809 ESASFRLLGMQKRDL
+809 SASFRLLGMQKRDL

-849 GAWAAITQWFNLQ
+849 GAWAAITQWFNLR

-867 ASLGIGGVTLVAL
+867 SSLAIGGVALVVL

>member
-1 MNNLM
+1 MTNNSIDNKSTDNLAINDPAIDHPSDSLM
-6 SNKQKDNHSPN
+6 SRLL
-17 NTTDTSMAKESDY
+17 AR
-30 TGGAMQHLFKRILG
+30 HLGSK
-44 LQGLGAQALSRSWWQ
+44 ALSRSWWQ
-59 RWVYPLLFLLT
+59 RWIYPVLFLLT

-83 VQQSVNT
+83 IQQSVDT
-90 YINDNQ
+90 YVNDNQ
-96 RALVGGDLILNSKQD
+96 RALVGGDLILNSQQD
-111 WPSEVLAQ
+111 WPSDVLTQ
-119 VKTIADTQTVYDYQ
+119 VDTVADAKKVFDYQ
-133 FTAMV
+133 FSAMV

-146 TSVKAVSPAYPL
+146 ARVKAVSPNYPL
-158 YGEAELASGQPLWE
+158 YGEAELASGKPLWQ
-172 QLTSNNVV
+172 QLTSDSVV
-180 VAPEVLNGLN
+180 VAPEVLNSLN
-190 ANIGDQI
+190 ADVGDRI
-197 TIGDAEFTISD
+197 MLGDAQFTISD

-229 QQDALAATNLLGE
+229 QQDALAATNLLGQ
-242 RSRINYRIELAG
+242 RSRVNYRIELAG
-254 EPELMAEQYDKLT
+254 EPEWIEQQRDQLT

-322 TKQQSSNAIRL
+322 TKQQSNNAIRL

-349 LIVTTIIACIAAI
+349 LIATAVIACVTAI
-362 IVSFGL
+362 VLSFGL

-374 YLGAILPADVG
+374 YLMAILPPDVA

-390 ISAIKTII
+390 ISAIKTSI

-404 LLIAQR
+404 PLITQR
-410 GLSTLSTT
+410 GLSSLNTT

-423 LSQGASQQVQNL
+423 LNQGASTQTQDL
-435 PWYQRLPLLWYGLM
+435 PWYRRLSILWYGLM
-449 LTGLYAFF
+449 LIGLYAFF
-457 AYEVSSFKL
+457 AYEVGSWIL
-466 GAQLLIG
+466 GGQILLG
-473 LIGFV
+473 LISFV
-478 AIFWLLARAW
+478 AIFWALARGW
-488 LWLLAKLATNSNISW
+488 LWLLGKLAKRSTIGW
-503 MQRIA
+503 MPRIA

-539 NHSINTQ
+539 NHSINAQ
-546 FVNAYPEDAPNLFL
+546 FINAYPEDAPNLFL
-560 LDIQSDQHDEIDN
+560 LDIQSDQHEAIN
-573 IIGAPVS
+573 SLIGAPVS

-586 ARVVTANNV
+586 SRVVTANDV
-595 PVQDIEPADGFDDPA
+595 PVQDIEPADGFDDPT

-625 FITDAVKDKQLY
+625 FIVDAVENDQLY
-637 APINVQNQTENERG
+637 APVNTQNE
-651 TLQNSVQQSVQ
+651 QNLDRDVVPISV
-662 ISEQTIAP
+662 
-670 MSILDTAASLL
+670 LDTAADLL

-693 QGIEIVGQITSIR
+693 QGIEIVGQITSVR
-706 SRYEQG
+706 SRFEQG
-712 PSPYFYFLFE
+712 PSPFFYFLFE
-722 PAVLSAAPQIQFAT
+722 PSVLAAAPQIQFAT
-736 AHVAA
+736 AHVP
-741 DDIPDLQGKLVR
+741 DEQIPEIQGKLVR
-753 QFPAVTTIDGTAIAQ
+753 EFPAVTTIDGTAIAQ

-790 TGIMVLISSL
+790 TGVMVLISSL
-800 LSTSQDRMQ
+800 LSTSQDRMK

-824 YMLNIL
+824 YLLNIL
-830 ELGILG
+830 ELSVLG
-836 ISAALFAVIIANI
+836 ISAAVFAVIIANV
-849 GAWAAITQWFNLQ
+849 GAWAAITQWFSLR

-867 ASLGIGGVTLVAL
+867 MSLGIGGAAL
-880 LFAIAIIY
+880 IGLLLAIAVIY

>member
-1 MNNLM
+1 MDQKSMDNMDNE
-6 SNKQKDNHSPN
+6 SNDSRGIISQ
-17 NTTDTSMAKESDY
+17 
-30 TGGAMQHLFKRILG
+30 LFNRLLISKN
-44 LQGLGAQALSRSWWQ
+44 LGAQALSRSWWQ
-59 RWVYPLLFLLT
+59 RWIYPVLFLIT
-70 LTLSLA
+70 LVLSLA

-83 VQQSVNT
+83 IQQSVDT

-111 WPSEVLAQ
+111 WPSEILAQ
-119 VKTIADTQTVYDYQ
+119 VETVADTQIVYDYQ
-133 FTAMV
+133 FSAMV

-146 TSVKAVSPAYPL
+146 ASVKAVSPAYPL
-158 YGEAELASGQPLWE
+158 YGEAELASGQPLWQ
-172 QLTSNNVV
+172 QLSAANVV
-180 VAPEVLNGLN
+180 VAPEVLNSLN
-190 ANIGDQI
+190 ASVGDQI
-197 TIGDAEFTISD
+197 TIGDAEFIISD

-229 QQDALAATNLLGE
+229 HEDTLAATNLLGQ

-254 EPELMAEQYDKLT
+254 APELMAVQRDKLT
-267 QILTNY
+267 QILNNY
-273 PDIELSDAES
+273 PDIELSDAKS

-333 ALGEPLGSLKR
+333 ALGEPLKSLKR

-349 LIVTTIIACIAAI
+349 LIVTTIIACVAAV

-374 YLGAILPADVG
+374 YLIAILPADVG

-410 GLSTLSTT
+410 GLSTLSST

-423 LSQGASQQVQNL
+423 LNQGASTNSQNL
-435 PWYQRLPLLWYGLM
+435 PWYRSLPLLWYGLM
-449 LTGLYAFF
+449 LVGLYVFF
-457 AYEVSSFKL
+457 AYEVNSLLL
-466 GAQLLIG
+466 GAQLLVG
-473 LIGFV
+473 LTAFV
-478 AIFWLLARAW
+478 AIFWLLARGW
-488 LWLLAKLATNSNISW
+488 LWLLTKFAKHSNISW

-539 NHSINTQ
+539 NHSINAQ
-546 FVNAYPEDAPNLFL
+546 FINAYPEDAPNLFL
-560 LDIQSDQHDEIDN
+560 LDIQSDQHDEINN
-573 IIGAPVS
+573 IIAAPVS

-586 ARVVTANNV
+586 ARVVTANNI

-625 FITDAVKDKQLY
+625 FITDAVENDKLY
-637 APINVQNQTENERG
+637 APIKTSDNDPAQT
-651 TLQNSVQQSVQ
+651 V
-662 ISEQTIAP
+662 AP
-670 MSILDTAASLL
+670 LSILDTAASLL

-706 SRYEQG
+706 SRYEKG

-722 PAVLSAAPQIQFAT
+722 PKVLAAAPQIQFAT

-741 DDIPDLQGKLVR
+741 EDIPKLQGQLVR
-753 QFPAVTTIDGTAIAQ
+753 EFPAVTTIDGTAIAEQ
-768 QIQELVVQMSRLVY
+768 VQELVVQMSRLVY

-800 LSTSQDRMQ
+800 LSTSQDRMKD
-809 ESASFRLLGMQKRDL
+809 SASFRLLGMQKRDL

-849 GAWAAITQWFNLQ
+849 GAWAAITQWFNLR

-867 ASLGIGGVTLVAL
+867 TSLGMGGVALIGL

>member
-1 MNNLM
+1 M
-6 SNKQKDNHSPN
+6 DNMDNES
-17 NTTDTSMAKESDY
+17 TDSRGIIS
-30 TGGAMQHLFKRILG
+30 QLFNRLLISKN
-44 LQGLGAQALSRSWWQ
+44 LGAQALSRSWWQ
-59 RWVYPLLFLLT
+59 RWIYPVLFLIT
-70 LTLSLA
+70 LVLSLA

-83 VQQSVNT
+83 IQQSVDT

-111 WPSEVLAQ
+111 WPSEILAQ
-119 VKTIADTQTVYDYQ
+119 VETVADTQIVYDYQ
-133 FTAMV
+133 FSAMV

-146 TSVKAVSPAYPL
+146 ASVKAVSPAYPL
-158 YGEAELASGQPLWE
+158 YGEAELASGQPLWQ
-172 QLTSNNVV
+172 QLSAANVV
-180 VAPEVLNGLN
+180 VAPEVLNSLN
-190 ANIGDQI
+190 ASVGDQI
-197 TIGDAEFTISD
+197 TIGDAEFIISD

-229 QQDALAATNLLGE
+229 HQDALAATNLLGQ

-254 EPELMAEQYDKLT
+254 APELMAVQRDKLT
-267 QILTNY
+267 QILNNY
-273 PDIELSDAES
+273 PDIELSDAKS

-333 ALGEPLGSLKR
+333 ALGEPLKSLKR

-349 LIVTTIIACIAAI
+349 LIVTTIIACIAAV

-374 YLGAILPADVG
+374 YLIAILPSDVG

-390 ISAIKTII
+390 ISVIKTII

-410 GLSTLSTT
+410 GLSTLSST

-423 LSQGASQQVQNL
+423 LNQGASTNSQNM

-449 LTGLYAFF
+449 LVGLYVFF
-457 AYEVSSFKL
+457 AYEVDSLIL

-473 LIGFV
+473 LTTFV
-478 AIFWLLARAW
+478 AIFWLLARGW
-488 LWLLAKLATNSNISW
+488 LWLLTKFAKHSKISW

-539 NHSINTQ
+539 NHSINAQ
-546 FVNAYPEDAPNLFL
+546 FINAYPEDAPNLFL
-560 LDIQSDQHDEIDN
+560 LDIQSDQHDAINN
-573 IIGAPVS
+573 IIAAPVS

-586 ARVVTANNV
+586 ARVVTANDV
-595 PVQDIEPADGFDDPA
+595 PVQDIEPTDGFDDPA

-625 FITDAVKDKQLY
+625 FITESLADDKLY
-637 APINVQNQTENERG
+637 APIKTTVNDPA
-651 TLQNSVQQSVQ
+651 
-662 ISEQTIAP
+662 QTIAP
-670 MSILDTAASLL
+670 LSILDTAASLL

-706 SRYEQG
+706 SRYEKG

-722 PAVLSAAPQIQFAT
+722 PEVLAAAPQIQFAT

-741 DDIPDLQGKLVR
+741 DDIPKLQGQLVR
-753 QFPAVTTIDGTAIAQ
+753 EFPAVTTIDGTAIAQ
-768 QIQELVVQMSRLVY
+768 QVQELVVQMSRLVY

-800 LSTSQDRMQ
+800 LSTSQDRMKD
-809 ESASFRLLGMQKRDL
+809 SASFRLLGMQKRDL

-849 GAWAAITQWFNLQ
+849 GAWAAITQWFNLR

-867 ASLGIGGVTLVAL
+867 SSLAIGGVALVVL

>member
-1 MNNLM
+1 MN
-6 SNKQKDNHSPN
+6 SKPTDNKLPDTKK
-17 NTTDTSMAKESDY
+17 TATSMHQESSY
-30 TGGAMQHLFKRILG
+30 PSGILSQLFTRTLG
-44 LQGLGAQALSRSWWQ
+44 FQTLGSQALSRSWWQ
-59 RWVYPLLFLLT
+59 RWVYPVLFLMT

-83 VQQSVNT
+83 VQQSVDS

-111 WPSEVLAQ
+111 WPSEVLSQ
-119 VKTIADTQTVYDYQ
+119 VETIPNTQIVYDYQ
-133 FTAMV
+133 FSAMLV
-138 VTDEQTLL
+138 NDEQTLL
-146 TSVKAVSPAYPL
+146 ASVKAVSPSYPL
-158 YGEAELASGQPLWE
+158 YGTAELASGQPLWD
-172 QLTSNNVV
+172 QLTSDSVI
-180 VAPEVLNGLN
+180 VAPEVLSSLQ
-190 ANIGDQI
+190 ADVGDRI
-197 TIGDAEFTISD
+197 TIGDAQFTISD
-208 VLTKEPDRPLTAF
+208 VLTKEPDRPLTTF

-229 QQDALAATNLLGE
+229 KQDALEATNLLGQ
-242 RSRINYRIELAG
+242 RSRINYRIEMAG
-254 EPELMAEQYDKLT
+254 DPELITTQREQLT
-267 QILTNY
+267 EILTNY

-307 LLSAVAMYGVITAFV
+307 LLSAVAMYGVISAFV
-322 TKQQSSNAIRL
+322 SKQQSNNAIRL

-349 LIVTTIIACIAAI
+349 LIITTVIACIAA
-362 IVSFGL
+362 VALSLGL
-368 LKVGQP
+368 LKIGQP
-374 YLGAILPADVG
+374 YMVAILPADVG

-390 ISAIKTII
+390 ISAIKTIV

-423 LSQGASQQVQNL
+423 LSQGASTQTQNL
-435 PWYQRLPLLWYGLM
+435 PWYRRVPLLWYGLV
-449 LTGLYAFF
+449 LAGLYAFF
-457 AYEVSSFKL
+457 AYEVGSLSL
-466 GAQLLIG
+466 GAQLLGG

-478 AIFWLLARAW
+478 AIFWLLARGW
-488 LWLLAKLATNSNISW
+488 LWLLNKLASNTKVSW

-539 NHSINTQ
+539 NHSINAQ
-546 FVNAYPEDAPNLFL
+546 FINAYPEDAPNLFL
-560 LDIQSDQHDEIDN
+560 LDVQSDQHDDIDA
-573 IIGAPVS
+573 IIEAPVT

-586 ARVVTANNV
+586 ARVETANDV
-595 PVQDIEPADGFDDPA
+595 AAKDIEPADGFDDPT
-610 RVFNLSYADTVMDTE
+610 RVFNLSYADTVMETE
-625 FITDAVKDKQLY
+625 YITESLTDDALY
-637 APINVQNQTENERG
+637 SSIDATNE
-651 TLQNSVQQSVQ
+651 Q
-662 ISEQTIAP
+662 IKP
-670 MSILDTAASLL
+670 LSILDTAAGML

-693 QGIEIVGQITSIR
+693 QGIEIIGQITSIR
-706 SRYEQG
+706 TRYERG

-722 PAVLSAAPQIQFAT
+722 PSVLSAAPQIQFAT
-736 AHVAA
+736 AHVSESA
-741 DDIPDLQGKLVR
+741 IPELQGKLVR
-753 QFPAVTTIDGTAIAQ
+753 KFPAVTTIDGTAIAK

-790 TGIMVLISSL
+790 TGVMVLISSL
-800 LSTSQDRMQ
+800 LSTSQDRMKD
-809 ESASFRLLGMQKRDL
+809 SASFRLLGMQKRDL

-830 ELGILG
+830 ELGVLG
-836 ISAALFAVIIANI
+836 ISAATFAVVIASV

-867 ASLGIGGVTLVAL
+867 LSLAIGGAALIVL

>member
-1 MNNLM
+1 M
-6 SNKQKDNHSPN
+6 DNMDNES
-17 NTTDTSMAKESDY
+17 TDSRGIIS
-30 TGGAMQHLFKRILG
+30 QLFNRLLISKN
-44 LQGLGAQALSRSWWQ
+44 LGAQALSRSWWQ
-59 RWVYPLLFLLT
+59 RWIYPVLFLIT
-70 LTLSLA
+70 LVLSLA

-83 VQQSVNT
+83 IQQSIDT

-111 WPSEVLAQ
+111 WPSEILAQ
-119 VKTIADTQTVYDYQ
+119 VETVADTQIVYDYQ
-133 FTAMV
+133 FSAMV

-146 TSVKAVSPAYPL
+146 ASVKAVSPAYPL
-158 YGEAELASGQPLWE
+158 YGEAELASGQPLWQ
-172 QLTSNNVV
+172 QLSAANVV
-180 VAPEVLNGLN
+180 VAPEVLNSLN
-190 ANIGDQI
+190 ASVGDQI
-197 TIGDAEFTISD
+197 TIGDAEFIISD

-229 QQDALAATNLLGE
+229 HQDALAATNLLGQ

-254 EPELMAEQYDKLT
+254 APELMAVQRDKLT
-267 QILTNY
+267 QILNNY
-273 PDIELSDAES
+273 PDIELSDAKS

-333 ALGEPLGSLKR
+333 ALGEPLKSLKR

-349 LIVTTIIACIAAI
+349 LIVTTIIACVAAV

-374 YLGAILPADVG
+374 YLIAILPADVG

-410 GLSTLSTT
+410 GLSTLSST

-423 LSQGASQQVQNL
+423 LNQGASTNSQNL
-435 PWYQRLPLLWYGLM
+435 PWYRSLPLLWYGLM
-449 LTGLYAFF
+449 LVGLYVFF
-457 AYEVSSFKL
+457 AYEVNSLLL

-473 LIGFV
+473 LTAFV
-478 AIFWLLARAW
+478 AIFWLLARGW
-488 LWLLAKLATNSNISW
+488 LWLLTKFAKHSNISW

-539 NHSINTQ
+539 NHSINAQ
-546 FVNAYPEDAPNLFL
+546 FINAYPEDAPNLFL
-560 LDIQSDQHDEIDN
+560 LDIQSDQHDEINN
-573 IIGAPVS
+573 IIAAPVS

-586 ARVVTANNV
+586 ARVVTANNI

-625 FITDAVKDKQLY
+625 FITDAVENDKLY
-637 APINVQNQTENERG
+637 TPIKTSDNDPAQTVAP
-651 TLQNSVQQSVQ
+651 L
-662 ISEQTIAP
+662 
-670 MSILDTAASLL
+670 SILDTAASLL

-706 SRYEQG
+706 SRYEKG

-722 PAVLSAAPQIQFAT
+722 PEVLAAAPQIQFAT

-741 DDIPDLQGKLVR
+741 DDIPKLQGQLVR
-753 QFPAVTTIDGTAIAQ
+753 EFPAVTTIDGTAIAQ
-768 QIQELVVQMSRLVY
+768 QVQELVVQMSRLVY

-800 LSTSQDRMQ
+800 LSTSQDRMKD
-809 ESASFRLLGMQKRDL
+809 SASFRLLGMQKRDL

-849 GAWAAITQWFNLQ
+849 GAWAAITQWFNLR

-867 ASLGIGGVTLVAL
+867 TSLAIGGVALVVL

>member
-1 MNNLM
+1 M
-6 SNKQKDNHSPN
+6 DNMDNES
-17 NTTDTSMAKESDY
+17 TDSRGIIS
-30 TGGAMQHLFKRILG
+30 QLFNRLLISKN
-44 LQGLGAQALSRSWWQ
+44 LGAQALSRSWWQ
-59 RWVYPLLFLLT
+59 RWIYPILFLIT
-70 LTLSLA
+70 LVLSLA

-83 VQQSVNT
+83 IQQSVDT

-111 WPSEVLAQ
+111 WPSEILAQ
-119 VKTIADTQTVYDYQ
+119 VETVADTQIVYDYQ
-133 FTAMV
+133 FSAMV

-146 TSVKAVSPAYPL
+146 ASVKAVSPAYPL
-158 YGEAELASGQPLWE
+158 YGEAELASGQPLWQ
-172 QLTSNNVV
+172 QLSAANVV
-180 VAPEVLNGLN
+180 VAPEVLNSLN
-190 ANIGDQI
+190 ASVGDQI
-197 TIGDAEFTISD
+197 TIGDAEFIISD

-229 QQDALAATNLLGE
+229 HQDALAATNLLGQ

-254 EPELMAEQYDKLT
+254 APELMAVQRDKLT
-267 QILTNY
+267 QILNNY

-307 LLSAVAMYGVITAFV
+307 LLSAVAIYGVITAFV

-333 ALGEPLGSLKR
+333 ALGEPLKSLKR

-349 LIVTTIIACIAAI
+349 LIVTTIIACVAAV

-374 YLGAILPADVG
+374 YLIAILPADVG

-410 GLSTLSTT
+410 GLSTLSST

-423 LSQGASQQVQNL
+423 LNQGASTNSQNL
-435 PWYQRLPLLWYGLM
+435 PWYRSLPLLWYGLM
-449 LTGLYAFF
+449 LVGLYVFF
-457 AYEVSSFKL
+457 AYEVNSLLL

-473 LIGFV
+473 LTAFV
-478 AIFWLLARAW
+478 AIFWLLARGW
-488 LWLLAKLATNSNISW
+488 LWLLTKFAKHSNISW

-539 NHSINTQ
+539 NHSINAQ
-546 FVNAYPEDAPNLFL
+546 FINAYPEDAPNLFL
-560 LDIQSDQHDEIDN
+560 LDIQSDQHDEINN
-573 IIGAPVS
+573 IIAAPVS

-586 ARVVTANNV
+586 ARVVTANNI

-625 FITDAVKDKQLY
+625 FITDAVENDKLY
-637 APINVQNQTENERG
+637 VPIKTSDNDPAQTVAP
-651 TLQNSVQQSVQ
+651 L
-662 ISEQTIAP
+662 
-670 MSILDTAASLL
+670 SILDTAASLL

-706 SRYEQG
+706 SRYEKG

-722 PAVLSAAPQIQFAT
+722 PEVLAAAPQIQFAT

-741 DDIPDLQGKLVR
+741 DDIPKLQGQLVR
-753 QFPAVTTIDGTAIAQ
+753 EFPAVTTIDGTAIAQ
-768 QIQELVVQMSRLVY
+768 QVQELVVQMSRLVY

-800 LSTSQDRMQ
+800 LSTSQDRMKD
-809 ESASFRLLGMQKRDL
+809 SASFRLLGMQKRDL

-830 ELGILG
+830 ELSILG

-849 GAWAAITQWFNLQ
+849 GAWAAITQWFNLR

-867 ASLGIGGVTLVAL
+867 TSLAIGGVALVVL

>member
-1 MNNLM
+1 M
-6 SNKQKDNHSPN
+6 DNMDNES
-17 NTTDTSMAKESDY
+17 TDSRGIIS
-30 TGGAMQHLFKRILG
+30 QLFNRLLISKN
-44 LQGLGAQALSRSWWQ
+44 LGAQALSRSWWQ
-59 RWVYPLLFLLT
+59 RWIYPVLFLIT
-70 LTLSLA
+70 LVLSLA

-83 VQQSVNT
+83 IQQSVDT

-111 WPSEVLAQ
+111 WPSEILAQ
-119 VKTIADTQTVYDYQ
+119 VETVADTQIVYDYQ
-133 FTAMV
+133 FSAMV

-146 TSVKAVSPAYPL
+146 ASVKAVSPAYPL
-158 YGEAELASGQPLWE
+158 YGEAELASGQPLWQ
-172 QLTSNNVV
+172 QLSAANVV
-180 VAPEVLNGLN
+180 VAPEVLNSLN
-190 ANIGDQI
+190 ASVGDQI
-197 TIGDAEFTISD
+197 TIGDAEFIISD

-229 QQDALAATNLLGE
+229 HQDALAATNLLGQ

-254 EPELMAEQYDKLT
+254 NPELMAVQRDKLT
-267 QILTNY
+267 QILNNY
-273 PDIELSDAES
+273 PDIELSDAKS

-333 ALGEPLGSLKR
+333 ALGEPLKSLKR

-349 LIVTTIIACIAAI
+349 LIVTTIIACVAAV

-374 YLGAILPADVG
+374 YLIAILPADVG

-410 GLSTLSTT
+410 GLSTLSST

-423 LSQGASQQVQNL
+423 LDQSASTNSQNL
-435 PWYQRLPLLWYGLM
+435 PWYRSLPLLWYGLM
-449 LTGLYAFF
+449 LVGLYVFF
-457 AYEVSSFKL
+457 AYEVNSLLL

-473 LIGFV
+473 LTAFV
-478 AIFWLLARAW
+478 AIFWLLARGW
-488 LWLLAKLATNSNISW
+488 LWLLTKFAKHSNISW

-539 NHSINTQ
+539 NHSINAQ
-546 FVNAYPEDAPNLFL
+546 FINAYPEDAPNLFL
-560 LDIQSDQHDEIDN
+560 LDIQSDQHDEINN
-573 IIGAPVS
+573 IIAAPVS

-586 ARVVTANNV
+586 ARVVTANNI

-625 FITDAVKDKQLY
+625 FITDAVENDKLY
-637 APINVQNQTENERG
+637 TPIKTSDNDPAQTVAP
-651 TLQNSVQQSVQ
+651 L
-662 ISEQTIAP
+662 
-670 MSILDTAASLL
+670 SILDTAASLL

-706 SRYEQG
+706 SRYEKG

-722 PAVLSAAPQIQFAT
+722 PEVLAAAPQIQFAT

-741 DDIPDLQGKLVR
+741 DDIPKLQGQLVR
-753 QFPAVTTIDGTAIAQ
+753 EFPAVTTIDGTAIAQ
-768 QIQELVVQMSRLVY
+768 QVQELVVQMSRLVY

-800 LSTSQDRMQ
+800 LSTSQDRMKD
-809 ESASFRLLGMQKRDL
+809 SASFRLLGMQKRDL

-830 ELGILG
+830 ELSILG

-849 GAWAAITQWFNLQ
+849 GAWAAITQWFNLR

-867 ASLGIGGVTLVAL
+867 TSLGMGGVALIGL

>member
-6 SNKQKDNHSPN
+6 NNKQTDNHSPN

-30 TGGAMQHLFKRILG
+30 TGGAIQHLFKRILG

-59 RWVYPLLFLLT
+59 RWIYPVLFLLT

-83 VQQSVNT
+83 IQQSVDT

-96 RALVGGDLILNSKQD
+96 RALVGGDLILNSQQD
-111 WPSEVLAQ
+111 WPSEVLTQ
-119 VKTIADTQTVYDYQ
+119 VKTVADTQTVYDYQ

-158 YGEAELASGQPLWE
+158 YGEAELASGQPLWH
-172 QLTSNNVV
+172 QLTANNVI
-180 VAPEVLNGLN
+180 VAPEVLKGLN
-190 ANIGDQI
+190 ANVGDQI

-267 QILTNY
+267 QILSNY

-333 ALGEPLGSLKR
+333 ALGEPLKSLKR

-423 LSQGASQQVQNL
+423 LSQGASQQVQNM

-539 NHSINTQ
+539 NHSINAQ
-546 FVNAYPEDAPNLFL
+546 FINAYPEDAPNLFL

-573 IIGAPVS
+573 IIGVPVS

-586 ARVVTANNV
+586 ARVVTANDV
-595 PVQDIEPADGFDDPA
+595 PVQDIEPTDGFDDPA

-625 FITDAVKDKQLY
+625 FITDAVKDNQLY
-637 APINVQNQTENERG
+637 APVNVKKQIQNEQESAQTP
-651 TLQNSVQQSVQ
+651 
-662 ISEQTIAP
+662 TIAP

-681 NVGMGDQVRFNI
+681 NVSMGDHVRFNI

-722 PAVLSAAPQIQFAT
+722 PSVLSAAPQIQFAT

-867 ASLGIGGVTLVAL
+867 ASLAIGSVALVGL

>member
-1 MNNLM
+1 M
-6 SNKQKDNHSPN
+6 DNMDNES
-17 NTTDTSMAKESDY
+17 TDSRGIIS
-30 TGGAMQHLFKRILG
+30 QLFNRLLISKN
-44 LQGLGAQALSRSWWQ
+44 LGAQALSRSWWQ
-59 RWVYPLLFLLT
+59 RWIYPVLFLIT
-70 LTLSLA
+70 LVLSLA

-83 VQQSVNT
+83 IQQSVDT

-111 WPSEVLAQ
+111 WPSEILAQ
-119 VKTIADTQTVYDYQ
+119 VETVADTQIVYDYQ
-133 FTAMV
+133 FSAMV

-146 TSVKAVSPAYPL
+146 ASVKAVSPAYPL
-158 YGEAELASGQPLWE
+158 YGEAELASGQPLWQ
-172 QLTSNNVV
+172 QLSAANVV
-180 VAPEVLNGLN
+180 VAPEVLNSLN
-190 ANIGDQI
+190 ASVGDQI
-197 TIGDAEFTISD
+197 TIGDAEFIISD

-229 QQDALAATNLLGE
+229 HQDALAATNLLGQ

-254 EPELMAEQYDKLT
+254 NPELMAVQRDKLT
-267 QILTNY
+267 QILNNY
-273 PDIELSDAES
+273 PDIELSDAKS

-333 ALGEPLGSLKR
+333 ALGEPLKSLKR

-349 LIVTTIIACIAAI
+349 LIVTTIIACVAAV

-374 YLGAILPADVG
+374 YLIAILPADVG

-410 GLSTLSTT
+410 GLSTLSST

-423 LSQGASQQVQNL
+423 LNQGASTNSQNL
-435 PWYQRLPLLWYGLM
+435 PWYRSLPLLWYGLM
-449 LTGLYAFF
+449 LVGLYVFF
-457 AYEVSSFKL
+457 AYEVNSLLL

-473 LIGFV
+473 LTAFV
-478 AIFWLLARAW
+478 AIFWLLARGW
-488 LWLLAKLATNSNISW
+488 LWLLTKFAKHSNISW

-539 NHSINTQ
+539 NHSINAQ
-546 FVNAYPEDAPNLFL
+546 FINAYPEDAPNLFL
-560 LDIQSDQHDEIDN
+560 LDIQSDQHDEINN
-573 IIGAPVS
+573 IIAAPVS

-586 ARVVTANNV
+586 ARVVTANNI

-625 FITDAVKDKQLY
+625 FITDAVENDKLY
-637 APINVQNQTENERG
+637 APIKTSDNDPAQT
-651 TLQNSVQQSVQ
+651 V
-662 ISEQTIAP
+662 AP
-670 MSILDTAASLL
+670 LSILDTAASLL

-706 SRYEQG
+706 SRYEKG

-722 PAVLSAAPQIQFAT
+722 PEVLAAAPQIQFAT

-741 DDIPDLQGKLVR
+741 DDIPKLQGQLVR
-753 QFPAVTTIDGTAIAQ
+753 EFPAVTTIDGTAIAQ
-768 QIQELVVQMSRLVY
+768 QVQELVVQMSRLVY

-800 LSTSQDRMQ
+800 LSTSQDRMKD
-809 ESASFRLLGMQKRDL
+809 SASFRLLGMQKRDL

-830 ELGILG
+830 ELSILG

-849 GAWAAITQWFNLQ
+849 GAWAAITQWFNLR

-867 ASLGIGGVTLVAL
+867 TSLAIGGVALVVL

>member
-1 MNNLM
+1 M
-6 SNKQKDNHSPN
+6 DNMDNES
-17 NTTDTSMAKESDY
+17 TDSRGIIS
-30 TGGAMQHLFKRILG
+30 QLFNRLLISKN
-44 LQGLGAQALSRSWWQ
+44 LGAQALSRSWWQ
-59 RWVYPLLFLLT
+59 RWIYPVLFLIT
-70 LTLSLA
+70 LVLSLA

-83 VQQSVNT
+83 IQQSVDT

-111 WPSEVLAQ
+111 WPSEILAQ
-119 VKTIADTQTVYDYQ
+119 VETVADTQIVYDYQ
-133 FTAMV
+133 FSAMV

-146 TSVKAVSPAYPL
+146 ASVKAVSPAYPL
-158 YGEAELASGQPLWE
+158 YGEAELASGQPLWQ
-172 QLTSNNVV
+172 QLSAANVV
-180 VAPEVLNGLN
+180 VAPEVLNSLN
-190 ANIGDQI
+190 ASVGDQI
-197 TIGDAEFTISD
+197 TIGDAEFIISD

-229 QQDALAATNLLGE
+229 HEDALAATNLLGQ

-254 EPELMAEQYDKLT
+254 NPELMAVQREKLT
-267 QILTNY
+267 QILSNY

-307 LLSAVAMYGVITAFV
+307 LLSAVAIYGVITAFV

-333 ALGEPLGSLKR
+333 ALGEPLKSLKR

-349 LIVTTIIACIAAI
+349 LIVTTIIACVAAV

-374 YLGAILPADVG
+374 YLIAILPADVG

-410 GLSTLSTT
+410 GLSTLSST

-423 LSQGASQQVQNL
+423 LNQGASTNSQNL
-435 PWYQRLPLLWYGLM
+435 PWYRSLPLLWYGLM
-449 LTGLYAFF
+449 LVGLYVFF
-457 AYEVSSFKL
+457 AYEVNSLLL

-473 LIGFV
+473 LTAFV
-478 AIFWLLARAW
+478 AIFWLLARGW
-488 LWLLAKLATNSNISW
+488 LWLLTKFAKHSNISW

-513 RKGNQSAL
+513 RKGNQSVL

-546 FVNAYPEDAPNLFL
+546 FINAYPEDAPNLFL
-560 LDIQSDQHDEIDN
+560 LDIQSDQHDEINN
-573 IIGAPVS
+573 IISAPVS

-586 ARVVTANNV
+586 ARVVTANNI

-625 FITDAVKDKQLY
+625 FITDAVENDKLY
-637 APINVQNQTENERG
+637 TPIKTSDNDPAQTVAP
-651 TLQNSVQQSVQ
+651 L
-662 ISEQTIAP
+662 
-670 MSILDTAASLL
+670 SILDTAASLL

-706 SRYEQG
+706 SRYEKG

-722 PAVLSAAPQIQFAT
+722 PEVLAAAPQIQFAT

-741 DDIPDLQGKLVR
+741 DDIPKLQGQLVR
-753 QFPAVTTIDGTAIAQ
+753 EFPAVTTIDGTAIAQ
-768 QIQELVVQMSRLVY
+768 QVQELVVQMSRLVY

-800 LSTSQDRMQ
+800 LSTSQDRMKD
-809 ESASFRLLGMQKRDL
+809 SASFRLLGMQKRDL

-849 GAWAAITQWFNLQ
+849 GAWAAITQWFNLR

-867 ASLGIGGVTLVAL
+867 TSLGMGGVALIGL

>member
-1 MNNLM
+1 M
-6 SNKQKDNHSPN
+6 DNMDNES
-17 NTTDTSMAKESDY
+17 TDSRGIIS
-30 TGGAMQHLFKRILG
+30 QLFNRLLISKN
-44 LQGLGAQALSRSWWQ
+44 LGAQALSRSWWQ
-59 RWVYPLLFLLT
+59 RWIYPVLFLIT
-70 LTLSLA
+70 LVLSLA

-83 VQQSVNT
+83 IQQSVDT

-111 WPSEVLAQ
+111 WPSEILAQ
-119 VKTIADTQTVYDYQ
+119 VETVADTQIVYDYQ
-133 FTAMV
+133 FSAMV

-146 TSVKAVSPAYPL
+146 ASVKAVSPAYPL
-158 YGEAELASGQPLWE
+158 YGEAELASGQPLWQ
-172 QLTSNNVV
+172 QLSAANVV
-180 VAPEVLNGLN
+180 VAPEVLNSLN
-190 ANIGDQI
+190 ASVGDQI
-197 TIGDAEFTISD
+197 TIGDAEFIISD

-229 QQDALAATNLLGE
+229 HQDALAATNLLGQ

-254 EPELMAEQYDKLT
+254 APELMAVQRDKLT
-267 QILTNY
+267 QILNNY
-273 PDIELSDAES
+273 PDIELSDAKS

-333 ALGEPLGSLKR
+333 ALGEPLKSLKR

-349 LIVTTIIACIAAI
+349 LIVTTIIACVAAV

-374 YLGAILPADVG
+374 YLIAILPADVG

-410 GLSTLSTT
+410 GLSTLSST

-423 LSQGASQQVQNL
+423 LNQGASTNSQNL
-435 PWYQRLPLLWYGLM
+435 PWYRSLPLLWYGLM
-449 LTGLYAFF
+449 LVGLYVFF
-457 AYEVSSFKL
+457 AYEVNSLLL

-473 LIGFV
+473 LTAFV
-478 AIFWLLARAW
+478 AIFWLLARGW
-488 LWLLAKLATNSNISW
+488 LWLLTKFAKHSNISW

-539 NHSINTQ
+539 NHSINAQ
-546 FVNAYPEDAPNLFL
+546 FINAYPEDAPNLFL
-560 LDIQSDQHDEIDN
+560 LDIQSDQHDEINN
-573 IIGAPVS
+573 IIAAPVS

-586 ARVVTANNV
+586 ARVVTANNI

-625 FITDAVKDKQLY
+625 FITDAVENDKLY
-637 APINVQNQTENERG
+637 APIKTSDNDPAQT
-651 TLQNSVQQSVQ
+651 V
-662 ISEQTIAP
+662 AP
-670 MSILDTAASLL
+670 LSILDTAASLL

-706 SRYEQG
+706 SRYEKG

-741 DDIPDLQGKLVR
+741 DDIPKLQGQLVR
-753 QFPAVTTIDGTAIAQ
+753 EFPAVTTIDGTAIAEQ
-768 QIQELVVQMSRLVY
+768 VQELVVQMSRLVY

-800 LSTSQDRMQ
+800 LSTSQDRMKD
-809 ESASFRLLGMQKRDL
+809 SASFRLLGMQKRDL

-830 ELGILG
+830 ELSILG

-849 GAWAAITQWFNLQ
+849 GAWAAITQWFNLR

-867 ASLGIGGVTLVAL
+867 TSLAIGGVALVVL

>member
-1 MNNLM
+1 MDQKSMDNMDNE
-6 SNKQKDNHSPN
+6 SNDSRGIISQ
-17 NTTDTSMAKESDY
+17 
-30 TGGAMQHLFKRILG
+30 LFNRLLISKN
-44 LQGLGAQALSRSWWQ
+44 LGAQALSRSWWQ
-59 RWVYPLLFLLT
+59 RWIYPVLFLIT
-70 LTLSLA
+70 LVLSLA

-83 VQQSVNT
+83 IQQSVDT

-111 WPSEVLAQ
+111 WPSEILAQ
-119 VKTIADTQTVYDYQ
+119 VETVADTQIVYDYQ
-133 FTAMV
+133 FSAMV

-146 TSVKAVSPAYPL
+146 ASVKAVSPAYPL
-158 YGEAELASGQPLWE
+158 YGEAELASGQPLWQ
-172 QLTSNNVV
+172 QLSAANVV
-180 VAPEVLNGLN
+180 VAPEVLNSLN
-190 ANIGDQI
+190 ASVGDQI
-197 TIGDAEFTISD
+197 TIGDAEFIISD

-229 QQDALAATNLLGE
+229 HQDALAATNLLGQ

-254 EPELMAEQYDKLT
+254 APELMAVQRDKLT
-267 QILTNY
+267 QILNNY
-273 PDIELSDAES
+273 PDIELSDAKS

-333 ALGEPLGSLKR
+333 ALGEPLKSLKR

-349 LIVTTIIACIAAI
+349 LIVTTIIACVAAV

-374 YLGAILPADVG
+374 YLIAILPADVG

-410 GLSTLSTT
+410 GLSTLSST

-423 LSQGASQQVQNL
+423 LNQSASTNSQNL
-435 PWYQRLPLLWYGLM
+435 PWYRSLPLLWYGLM
-449 LTGLYAFF
+449 LVGLYVFF
-457 AYEVSSFKL
+457 AYEVNSLLL

-473 LIGFV
+473 LTAFV
-478 AIFWLLARAW
+478 AIFWLLARGW
-488 LWLLAKLATNSNISW
+488 LWLLTKFAKHSNISW

-539 NHSINTQ
+539 NHSINAQ
-546 FVNAYPEDAPNLFL
+546 FINAYPEDAPNLFL
-560 LDIQSDQHDEIDN
+560 LDIQSDQHDEINN
-573 IIGAPVS
+573 IIAAPVS

-586 ARVVTANNV
+586 ARVVTANNI

-625 FITDAVKDKQLY
+625 FITDAVENDKLY
-637 APINVQNQTENERG
+637 TPIKTSDNDPAQTVAP
-651 TLQNSVQQSVQ
+651 L
-662 ISEQTIAP
+662 
-670 MSILDTAASLL
+670 SILDTAASLL

-706 SRYEQG
+706 SRYEKG

-722 PAVLSAAPQIQFAT
+722 PEVLAAAPQIQFAT

-741 DDIPDLQGKLVR
+741 DDIPKLQGQLVR
-753 QFPAVTTIDGTAIAQ
+753 EFPAVTTIDGTAIAQ
-768 QIQELVVQMSRLVY
+768 QVQELVVQMSRLVY

-800 LSTSQDRMQ
+800 LSTSQDRMKD
-809 ESASFRLLGMQKRDL
+809 SASFRLLGMQKRDL

-830 ELGILG
+830 ELSILG
-836 ISAALFAVIIANI
+836 ISAALFAAIIANI
-849 GAWAAITQWFNLQ
+849 GAWAAITQWFNLR

-867 ASLGIGGVTLVAL
+867 TSLAIGGVALVVL

>member
-1 MNNLM
+1 M
-6 SNKQKDNHSPN
+6 DNMDNES
-17 NTTDTSMAKESDY
+17 TDSRGIIS
-30 TGGAMQHLFKRILG
+30 QLFNRLLISKN
-44 LQGLGAQALSRSWWQ
+44 LGAQALSRSWWQ
-59 RWVYPLLFLLT
+59 RWIYPVLFLIT
-70 LTLSLA
+70 LVLSLA

-83 VQQSVNT
+83 IQQSVDT

-111 WPSEVLAQ
+111 WPSEILAQ
-119 VKTIADTQTVYDYQ
+119 VETVADTQIVYDYQ
-133 FTAMV
+133 FSAMV

-146 TSVKAVSPAYPL
+146 ASVKAVSPAYPL
-158 YGEAELASGQPLWE
+158 YGEAELASGQPLWQ
-172 QLTSNNVV
+172 QLSAANVV
-180 VAPEVLNGLN
+180 VAPEVLNSLN
-190 ANIGDQI
+190 ASVGDQI
-197 TIGDAEFTISD
+197 TIGDAEFIISD

-229 QQDALAATNLLGE
+229 HQDALAATNLLGQ

-254 EPELMAEQYDKLT
+254 EPEQITEQREKLT
-267 QILTNY
+267 QILNNY
-273 PDIELSDAES
+273 PDIELSDAKS

-333 ALGEPLGSLKR
+333 ALGEPLKSLKR

-349 LIVTTIIACIAAI
+349 LIVTTIIACVAAV

-374 YLGAILPADVG
+374 YLIAILPADVG

-410 GLSTLSTT
+410 GLSTLSST

-423 LSQGASQQVQNL
+423 LNQGASTNSQNL
-435 PWYQRLPLLWYGLM
+435 PWYRSLPLLWYGLM
-449 LTGLYAFF
+449 LVGLYVFF
-457 AYEVSSFKL
+457 AYEVNSLLL

-473 LIGFV
+473 LTAFV
-478 AIFWLLARAW
+478 AIFWLLARGW
-488 LWLLAKLATNSNISW
+488 LWLLTKFAKHSNISW

-539 NHSINTQ
+539 NHSINAQ
-546 FVNAYPEDAPNLFL
+546 FINAYPEDAPNLFL
-560 LDIQSDQHDEIDN
+560 LDIQSDQHDEINN
-573 IIGAPVS
+573 IIAAPVS

-586 ARVVTANNV
+586 ARVVTANNI

-625 FITDAVKDKQLY
+625 FITDAVENDKLY
-637 APINVQNQTENERG
+637 APIKTSDNDPAQT
-651 TLQNSVQQSVQ
+651 V
-662 ISEQTIAP
+662 AP
-670 MSILDTAASLL
+670 LSILDTAASLL

-706 SRYEQG
+706 SRYEKG

-722 PAVLSAAPQIQFAT
+722 PEVLAAAPQIQFAT

-741 DDIPDLQGKLVR
+741 DDIPKLQGQLVR
-753 QFPAVTTIDGTAIAQ
+753 EFPAVTTIDGTAIAQ
-768 QIQELVVQMSRLVY
+768 QVQELVVQMSRLVY

-800 LSTSQDRMQ
+800 LSTSQDRMKD
-809 ESASFRLLGMQKRDL
+809 SASFRLLGMQKRDL

-830 ELGILG
+830 ELSILG

-849 GAWAAITQWFNLQ
+849 GAWAAITQWFNIQ

-867 ASLGIGGVTLVAL
+867 VSLGVGGAVLVAL
-880 LFAIAIIY
+880 LFAIAVIY

-903 MI
+903 MV

>member
-1 MNNLM
+1 M
-6 SNKQKDNHSPN
+6 DNMDNES
-17 NTTDTSMAKESDY
+17 TDSRGIIS
-30 TGGAMQHLFKRILG
+30 QLFNRLLISKN
-44 LQGLGAQALSRSWWQ
+44 LGAQALSRSWWQ
-59 RWVYPLLFLLT
+59 RWIYPVLFLIT
-70 LTLSLA
+70 LVLSLA

-83 VQQSVNT
+83 IQQSVDT

-111 WPSEVLAQ
+111 WPSEILAQ
-119 VKTIADTQTVYDYQ
+119 VETVADTQIVYDYQ
-133 FTAMV
+133 FSAMV

-146 TSVKAVSPAYPL
+146 ASVKAVSPAYPL
-158 YGEAELASGQPLWE
+158 YGEAELASGQPLWQ
-172 QLTSNNVV
+172 QLSAANVV
-180 VAPEVLNGLN
+180 VAPEVLNSLN
-190 ANIGDQI
+190 ASVGDQI
-197 TIGDAEFTISD
+197 TIGDAEFIISD

-229 QQDALAATNLLGE
+229 HQDALAATNLLGQ

-254 EPELMAEQYDKLT
+254 APELMAVQRDKLT
-267 QILTNY
+267 QILNNY
-273 PDIELSDAES
+273 PDIELSDAKS

-333 ALGEPLGSLKR
+333 ALGEPLKSLKR

-349 LIVTTIIACIAAI
+349 LIVTTIIACVAAV

-374 YLGAILPADVG
+374 YLIAILPADVG

-410 GLSTLSTT
+410 GLSTLSST

-423 LSQGASQQVQNL
+423 LNQGASTNSQNL
-435 PWYQRLPLLWYGLM
+435 PWYRSLPLLWYGLM
-449 LTGLYAFF
+449 LVGLYVFF
-457 AYEVSSFKL
+457 AYEVNSLLL
-466 GAQLLIG
+466 GAQLLVG
-473 LIGFV
+473 LTAFV
-478 AIFWLLARAW
+478 AIFWLLARGW
-488 LWLLAKLATNSNISW
+488 LWLLTKFAKHSNISW

-539 NHSINTQ
+539 NHSINAQ
-546 FVNAYPEDAPNLFL
+546 FINAYPEDAPNLFL
-560 LDIQSDQHDEIDN
+560 LDIQSDQHDEINN
-573 IIGAPVS
+573 IIAAPVS

-586 ARVVTANNV
+586 ARVVTANNI

-625 FITDAVKDKQLY
+625 FITDAVENDKLY
-637 APINVQNQTENERG
+637 TPIKTSDNDPAQTVAP
-651 TLQNSVQQSVQ
+651 L
-662 ISEQTIAP
+662 
-670 MSILDTAASLL
+670 SILDTAASLL

-706 SRYEQG
+706 SRYEKG

-722 PAVLSAAPQIQFAT
+722 PKVLAAAPQIQFAT

-741 DDIPDLQGKLVR
+741 DDIPKLQGQLVR
-753 QFPAVTTIDGTAIAQ
+753 EFPAVTTIDGTAIAQ
-768 QIQELVVQMSRLVY
+768 QVQELVVQMSRLVY

-800 LSTSQDRMQ
+800 LSTSQDRMKD
-809 ESASFRLLGMQKRDL
+809 SASFRLLGMQKRDL
-824 YMLNIL
+824 YMLNTL

-849 GAWAAITQWFNLQ
+849 GAWAAITQWFNLR

-867 ASLGIGGVTLVAL
+867 TSLGMGGVALIGL

-888 VRLVIGRGIMARVRA
+888 VKLVIGRGIMARVRA

>member
-1 MNNLM
+1 MTKATITKSDTAINNKATNPKGNRFF
-6 SNKQKDNHSPN
+6 SGQ
-17 NTTDTSMAKESDY
+17 T
-30 TGGAMQHLFKRILG
+30 LG
-44 LQGLGAQALSRSWWQ
+44 SQALSRSWWQ
-59 RWVYPLLFLLT
+59 RWVYPVLFLLT

-83 VQQSVNT
+83 VQQSVDR

-111 WPSEVLAQ
+111 WPSEVLTQ
-119 VKTIADTQTVYDYQ
+119 VETIPDTQTVYDYQ
-133 FTAMV
+133 FSAMLV
-138 VTDEQTLL
+138 NDEQTLL
-146 TSVKAVSPAYPL
+146 ASIKAVSPSYPL
-158 YGEAELASGQPLWE
+158 YGTAELASGQPLWE
-172 QLTSNNVV
+172 QLTSDSVI
-180 VAPEVLNGLN
+180 VAPEVLSSLQ
-190 ANIGDQI
+190 ANVGDRI
-197 TIGDAEFTISD
+197 TIGDAQFTISD
-208 VLTKEPDRPLTAF
+208 VLTKEPDRPLTTF

-229 QQDALAATNLLGE
+229 HQDSLAATNLLGQ
-242 RSRINYRIELAG
+242 RSRINYRIEMAG
-254 EPELMAEQYDKLT
+254 DPELITTQRDALT
-267 QILTNY
+267 EILTNY

-307 LLSAVAMYGVITAFV
+307 LLSAVAMYGVISAFV
-322 TKQQSSNAIRL
+322 TKQQSTNAIRL

-349 LIVTTIIACIAAI
+349 LIVTTVIACIAA
-362 IVSFGL
+362 VALSLGL
-368 LKVGQP
+368 LKIGQP
-374 YLGAILPADVG
+374 YLVAILPADVG

-390 ISAIKTII
+390 ISAIKTIV
-398 IALVLT
+398 IALALT

-410 GLSTLSTT
+410 GLSALNTT

-423 LSQGASQQVQNL
+423 LNQGASTQTQNL
-435 PWYQRLPLLWYGLM
+435 PWYRRMPLLWYGLV
-449 LTGLYAFF
+449 LAGLYAFF
-457 AYEVSSFKL
+457 AYEVGSLSL
-466 GAQLLIG
+466 GAQLLGG

-478 AIFWLLARAW
+478 AIFWLLARGW
-488 LWLLAKLATNSNISW
+488 LWLLNKLASNTKVSW

-539 NHSINTQ
+539 NHSINAQ
-546 FVNAYPEDAPNLFL
+546 FINAYPEDAPNLFL
-560 LDIQSDQHDEIDN
+560 LDVQSDQHDEIDT
-573 IIGAPVS
+573 IIEAPVT

-586 ARVVTANNV
+586 ARVETANDV
-595 PVQDIEPADGFDDPA
+595 PAKDIEPADGFDDPT
-610 RVFNLSYADTVMDTE
+610 RVFNLSYADTVMETE
-625 FITDAVKDKQLY
+625 YITESLTDDALYTPIDDADQQVKPL
-637 APINVQNQTENERG
+637 
-651 TLQNSVQQSVQ
+651 
-662 ISEQTIAP
+662 
-670 MSILDTAASLL
+670 SILDTAASML

-693 QGIEIVGQITSIR
+693 QGIEIIGQITSIR
-706 SRYEQG
+706 TRYERG

-722 PAVLSAAPQIQFAT
+722 PSVLSAAPQIQFAT
-736 AHVAA
+736 AHVSEDA
-741 DDIPDLQGKLVR
+741 IPELQGKLVR
-753 QFPAVTTIDGTAIAQ
+753 EFPAVTTIDGTAIAK

-790 TGIMVLISSL
+790 TGVMVLISSL
-800 LSTSQDRMQ
+800 LSTSQDRMKD
-809 ESASFRLLGMQKRDL
+809 SASFRLLGMQKRDL

-830 ELGILG
+830 ELGVLG
-836 ISAALFAVIIANI
+836 ISAATFAVVIASV

-867 ASLGIGGVTLVAL
+867 TSLAIGGATLVVL

-903 MI
+903 MV

>member
-1 MNNLM
+1 M
-6 SNKQKDNHSPN
+6 DNMDNES
-17 NTTDTSMAKESDY
+17 TDSRGIIS
-30 TGGAMQHLFKRILG
+30 QLFNRLLISKN
-44 LQGLGAQALSRSWWQ
+44 LGAQALSRSWWQ
-59 RWVYPLLFLLT
+59 RWIYPVLFLIT
-70 LTLSLA
+70 LVLSLA

-83 VQQSVNT
+83 IQQSVDT

-111 WPSEVLAQ
+111 WPSEILAQ
-119 VKTIADTQTVYDYQ
+119 VETVADTQIVYDYQ
-133 FTAMV
+133 FSAMV

-146 TSVKAVSPAYPL
+146 ASVKAVSPAYPL
-158 YGEAELASGQPLWE
+158 YGEAELASGQPLWQ
-172 QLTSNNVV
+172 QLSAANVV
-180 VAPEVLNGLN
+180 VAPEVLNSLN
-190 ANIGDQI
+190 ASVGDQI
-197 TIGDAEFTISD
+197 TIGDAEFIISD

-229 QQDALAATNLLGE
+229 HEDALAATNLLGQ

-254 EPELMAEQYDKLT
+254 APELMAVQRDKLT
-267 QILTNY
+267 QILNNY
-273 PDIELSDAES
+273 PDIELSDAKS

-333 ALGEPLGSLKR
+333 ALGEPLKSLKR

-349 LIVTTIIACIAAI
+349 LIVTTIIACVAAV

-374 YLGAILPADVG
+374 YLIAILPADVG

-410 GLSTLSTT
+410 GLSTLSST

-423 LSQGASQQVQNL
+423 LNQGASTNSQNL
-435 PWYQRLPLLWYGLM
+435 PWYRSLPLLWYGLM
-449 LTGLYAFF
+449 LVGLYVFF
-457 AYEVSSFKL
+457 AYEVNSLLL

-473 LIGFV
+473 LTAFV
-478 AIFWLLARAW
+478 AIFWLLARGW
-488 LWLLAKLATNSNISW
+488 LWLLTKFAKHSNISW

-539 NHSINTQ
+539 NHSINAQ
-546 FVNAYPEDAPNLFL
+546 FINAYPEDAPNLFL
-560 LDIQSDQHDEIDN
+560 LDIQSDQHDEINN
-573 IIGAPVS
+573 IIAAPVS

-586 ARVVTANNV
+586 ARVVTANNI

-625 FITDAVKDKQLY
+625 FITDAVENDKLY
-637 APINVQNQTENERG
+637 TPIKTSDNDPAQTVAP
-651 TLQNSVQQSVQ
+651 L
-662 ISEQTIAP
+662 
-670 MSILDTAASLL
+670 SILDTAASLL

-706 SRYEQG
+706 SRYEKG

-722 PAVLSAAPQIQFAT
+722 PEVLAAAPQIQFAT
-736 AHVAA
+736 AHVTAE
-741 DDIPDLQGKLVR
+741 DIPKLQGQLVR
-753 QFPAVTTIDGTAIAQ
+753 EFPAVTTIDGTAIAEQ
-768 QIQELVVQMSRLVY
+768 VQELVVQMSRLVY
-782 VFTLLALL
+782 VFTFLALL

-800 LSTSQDRMQ
+800 LSTSQDRMKD
-809 ESASFRLLGMQKRDL
+809 SASFRLLGMQKRDL

-849 GAWAAITQWFNLQ
+849 GAWAAITQWFNLR

-867 ASLGIGGVTLVAL
+867 TSLAIGGVALVVL

>member
-1 MNNLM
+1 MNEKLT
-6 SNKQKDNHSPN
+6 DNTS
-17 NTTDTSMAKESDY
+17 TDIKKTDTSMRQETSY
-30 TGGAMQHLFKRILG
+30 SSGILNQLFTKTLG
-44 LQGLGAQALSRSWWQ
+44 SQALSRSWWQ
-59 RWVYPLLFLLT
+59 RWVYPVLFLLT

-83 VQQSVNT
+83 VQQSVDR

-119 VKTIADTQTVYDYQ
+119 VETIPDTQIVYDYQ
-133 FTAMV
+133 FSAML

-146 TSVKAVSPAYPL
+146 ASVKAVTPSYPL
-158 YGEAELASGQPLWE
+158 YGTAELASGKPLWE
-172 QLTSNNVV
+172 QLTADNIV
-180 VAPEVLNGLN
+180 VAPEVLSSLN
-190 ANIGDQI
+190 ASVGDRI
-197 TIGDAEFTISD
+197 DIGDAQFTISD

-229 QQDALAATNLLGE
+229 KQDALEATNLLGQ
-242 RSRINYRIELAG
+242 RSRINYRIEIAG
-254 EPELMAEQYDKLT
+254 DPELISTQRKKLT
-267 QILTNY
+267 GILTSY
-273 PDIELSDAES
+273 PDIELSDADS

-307 LLSAVAMYGVITAFV
+307 LLSAVAMYGVISAFV
-322 TKQQSSNAIRL
+322 SKQQSNNAIRL

-349 LIVTTIIACIAAI
+349 LIVTTAIACIAA
-362 IVSFGL
+362 VVLSLGL
-368 LKVGQP
+368 LKIGQP
-374 YLGAILPADVG
+374 YLAAILPADVG
-385 LAINP
+385 LSINP
-390 ISAIKTII
+390 ISAIKTIF
-398 IALVLT
+398 IALALT

-410 GLSTLSTT
+410 GLSALNTT

-423 LSQGASQQVQNL
+423 LNQGASQQSQNL
-435 PWYQRLPLLWYGLM
+435 PWYRRVPLLWYGLV

-457 AYEVSSFKL
+457 AYEVGSLSL
-466 GAQLLIG
+466 GAQLLGG

-478 AIFWLLARAW
+478 AIFWLLARGW
-488 LWLLAKLATNSNISW
+488 LWLLNKLASNAKISW

-539 NHSINTQ
+539 NHSINAQ
-546 FVNAYPEDAPNLFL
+546 FINAYPEDAPNLFL
-560 LDIQSDQHDEIDN
+560 LDVQSDQHDNLDA
-573 IIGAPVS
+573 IIEAPVT

-586 ARVVTANNV
+586 ARVETANDV
-595 PVQDIEPADGFDDPA
+595 PAKDIEPEDGFDDPT
-610 RVFNLSYADTVMDTE
+610 RVFNLSYADTVMGTE
-625 FITDAVKDKQLY
+625 YIVESLTDDALYTPIDDAEQQVKPL
-637 APINVQNQTENERG
+637 
-651 TLQNSVQQSVQ
+651 
-662 ISEQTIAP
+662 
-670 MSILDTAASLL
+670 SILDTAASML

-706 SRYEQG
+706 SRYERG

-722 PAVLSAAPQIQFAT
+722 PSVLSAAPQIQFAT
-736 AHVAA
+736 AHVSEDA
-741 DDIPDLQGKLVR
+741 IPELQGKLVR
-753 QFPAVTTIDGTAIAQ
+753 QFPAVTTIDGTAIAK

-790 TGIMVLISSL
+790 TGVMVLISSL
-800 LSTSQDRMQ
+800 LSTSQDRMKD
-809 ESASFRLLGMQKRDL
+809 SASFRLLGMQKRDL

-830 ELGILG
+830 ELGVLG
-836 ISAALFAVIIANI
+836 ISAATFAVVIASV

-867 ASLGIGGVTLVAL
+867 MSLAIGGAALVVL